1 MGNRDVS
8 IVFKANDKLSE
19 SVKGMRGSVNGLRAD
34 VESFKKLKDETFD
47 KEARIQLDINDAKK
61 KLNDFNK
68 EALKGSKEA
77 KDAYVEQYKALKRLE
92 DEKKSLTK
100 EVKKLTAED
109 DKFLDNS
116 KKKSD
121 ALAKQQKE
129 MENLRKENER
139 LLKLQQEAATAEKEL
154 SNARSRNS
162 NANAG
167 LGMGSAAGMMKSLAK
182 AGLGSMLGGA
192 VGDLLGNMTSS
203 AFGSTIGGAVGSIG
217 GNALSG
223 AAMGSIAGP
232 IGTAVGAAV
241 GGLTGAIKSL
251 SDHQNQ
257 MDGLYRQEV
266 QSLYN
271 DSITD
276 MENRIS
282 IGSSIAAE
290 REMYQ
295 RGFETTLGK
304 EAGDKLYADIKEFGD
319 KTAYD
324 TTAMLGKG
332 KEMLAYGI
340 EGKNVMELMGI
351 IGDIAGGNTNNF
363 SGLSYAISQSLAAGK
378 LNAQDKNQMVNYGLN
393 PLEFVAK
400 DQGISVAEATKLMS
414 DGKITADMLM
424 DAMRLAVSEGE
435 RFFNGTNALS
445 DTYEAMSGQL
455 ESAWNNLEAAAGEKY
470 NAVRKDGM
478 TKEIETLTGENADK
492 MKKAYEMVGAYEAE
506 MENRHQQ
513 NIINSMENA
522 AKLIEEQGLTGIE
535 AEKVMWEAK
544 TQAEIDYKNS
554 EEYQKK
560 LQAEKSLVANIQ
572 SSLTES
578 GEYVKFGQAMA
589 DQFSK
594 GWQSG
599 RLSNAASDVRAQISK
614 EGVSGYINSIFA
626 NAYKGTPGGV
636 SSSRKHA
643 AGLKRVP
650 YDGYVAEL
658 HEGESV
664 LTRVEADKRSGG
676 SVTIA
681 KLADQIVVREE
692 ADIDKIARALV
703 RNMQNMRESFVGA

>member
-8 IVFKANDKLSE
+8 VVFKASDRLSDSLHQMRKGVRGLE
-19 SVKGMRGSVNGLRAD
+19 SD
-34 VESFKKLKDETFD
+34 VEHYKKVQQQVFQEKAQV
-47 KEARIQLDINDAKK
+47 KLDITQAKQSMK
-61 KLNDFNK
+61 ELEKAVRSGSDGAREAFLAQQTKLESLNNEYK
-68 EALKGSKEA
+68 RLTKLQSEALKSESLNNEYKEKIKQRREA
-77 KDAYVEQYKALKRLE
+77 LESLNNEYKEQVKLQ
-92 DEKKSLTK
+92 K
-100 EVKKLTAED
+100 EV
-109 DKFLDNS
+109 
-116 KKKSD
+116 
-121 ALAKQQKE
+121 
-129 MENLRKENER
+129 LRG
-139 LLKLQQEAATAEKEL
+139 EKEFQTTM
-154 SNARSRNS
+154 SRNS

-167 LGMGSAAGMMKSLAK
+167 AGLSGAAGMMKSLAK

-192 VGDLLGNMTSS
+192 VGDLMGGMATS
-203 AFGSTIGGAVGSIG
+203 AFGSTVGGAIGSIG

-223 AAMGSIAGP
+223 AAIGSIAGP

-241 GGLTGAIKSL
+241 GGLTGAIQAL
-251 SDHQNQ
+251 NN
-257 MDGLYRQEV
+257 RQQQKDDIFRNEV

-271 DSITD
+271 TTTAEMQDK
-276 MENRIS
+276 IS
-282 IGSSIAAE
+282 NGSAYAAE
-290 REMYQ
+290 RENYKRNYASMTDD
-295 RGFETTLGK
+295 ETGK
-304 EAGDKLYADIKEFGD
+304 KLYESIMKYGD
-319 KTAYD
+319 TTPYD
-324 TTAMLGKG
+324 TSVMLGKVM
-332 KEMLAYGI
+332 EMLSYGI
-340 EGKNVMELMGI
+340 DKKNVPEFMDI
-351 IGDIAGGNTNNF
+351 IGNIAMGDANKF
-363 SGLSYAISQSLAAGK
+363 SGLSYAISQSMAAGK
-378 LNAQDKNQMVNYGLN
+378 LNAQDKNQMVGYGFN

-400 DQGISVAEATKLMS
+400 NQGVSIAEATKMMS
-414 DGKITADMLM
+414 DGKITSDMLVE
-424 DAMRLAVSEGE
+424 ALRTATSEGE
-435 RFFNGTNALS
+435 RYHDAVNAMS
-445 DTYEAMSGQL
+445 DTFSGLQGQL
-455 ESAWNNLEAAAGEKY
+455 ESAKKNIEIAMGEGYNEA
-470 NAVRKDGM
+470 RKKGM
-478 TKEIETLTGENADK
+478 EKEIEAYNGDLGEK
-492 MKKAYEMVGAYEAE
+492 MKNAYSMVGAYEAE
-506 MENRHQQ
+506 MENQYQQ
-513 NIINSMENA
+513 SIINAMQDA
-522 AKLIEEQGLTGIE
+522 TKRIEEEGLTGIE

-589 DQFSK
+589 EQFSK

-599 RLSNAASDVRAQISK
+599 RLSNATSDVRAQISK

-658 HEGESV
+658 HEGERV

>member
-8 IVFKANDKLSE
+8 VVFKASDKLSD
-19 SVKGMRGSVNGLRAD
+19 SLRQMRQGVKSLETD
-34 VESFKKLKDETFD
+34 VEHYKKLQQQVFQEKAQV
-47 KEARIQLDINDAKK
+47 KLDITQAKQSMK
-61 KLNDFNK
+61 ELEKAVRSGSDGAREAFLAQQTKLESLNNEYK
-68 EALKGSKEA
+68 RLTKLQSEALKSESLNNEYKEKIKQRREA
-77 KDAYVEQYKALKRLE
+77 LESLNNEYKEQVKLQ
-92 DEKKSLTK
+92 K
-100 EVKKLTAED
+100 EV
-109 DKFLDNS
+109 
-116 KKKSD
+116 
-121 ALAKQQKE
+121 
-129 MENLRKENER
+129 LRG
-139 LLKLQQEAATAEKEL
+139 EKEFQTTM
-154 SNARSRNS
+154 SRNS

-167 LGMGSAAGMMKSLAK
+167 AGLSGAAGMMKSLAK

-192 VGDLLGNMTSS
+192 VGDLMGGMATS
-203 AFGSTIGGAVGSIG
+203 AFGSTVGGAIGSIG

-241 GGLTGAIKSL
+241 GGLTGAIQAL
-251 SDHQNQ
+251 NN
-257 MDGLYRQEV
+257 RQQQADDLFRNEV

-271 DSITD
+271 TTTAEMQDK
-276 MENRIS
+276 IS
-282 IGSSIAAE
+282 NGSAYAAE
-290 REMYQ
+290 RENYKRNYASMTDD
-295 RGFETTLGK
+295 ETGK
-304 EAGDKLYADIKEFGD
+304 KLYESIMKYGD
-319 KTAYD
+319 TTPYD
-324 TTAMLGKG
+324 TSVMLGKG
-332 KEMLAYGI
+332 MEMLSYGI
-340 EGKNVMELMGI
+340 DKKNVPEFMDI
-351 IGDIAGGNTNNF
+351 IGNIAMGDANKF
-363 SGLSYAISQSLAAGK
+363 SGLSYAISQSMAAGK
-378 LNAQDKNQMVNYGLN
+378 LNAQDRNQMVGYGFN
-393 PLEFVAK
+393 PLEYVAK
-400 DQGISVAEATKLMS
+400 NKGISIAEASELMS
-414 DGKITADMLM
+414 DGKITSDMLVE
-424 DAMRLAVSEGE
+424 ALRTATSEGE
-435 RFFNGTNALS
+435 RYHDAVNAMS
-445 DTYEAMSGQL
+445 DTFSGLQGQL
-455 ESAWNNLEAAAGEKY
+455 ESAKKNIEIAMGEGYNEA
-470 NAVRKDGM
+470 RKKGM
-478 TKEIETLTGENADK
+478 EKEIEAYNGDLGEK
-492 MKKAYEMVGAYEAE
+492 MKNAYSMVGAYEAE
-506 MENRHQQ
+506 MENQYQQ
-513 NIINSMENA
+513 SIINAMQDA
-522 AKLIEEQGLTGIE
+522 TKRIEEEGLTGIE

-589 DQFSK
+589 EQFSK

-658 HEGESV
+658 HEGERV

>member
-8 IVFKANDKLSE
+8 IVFKASDKLSDSLRQMRRGVKSLE
-19 SVKGMRGSVNGLRAD
+19 SD
-34 VESFKKLKDETFD
+34 VEH
-47 KEARIQLDINDAKK
+47 
-61 KLNDFNK
+61 
-68 EALKGSKEA
+68 
-77 KDAYVEQYKALKRLE
+77 YK
-92 DEKKSLTK
+92 
-100 EVKKLTAED
+100 
-109 DKFLDNS
+109 
-116 KKKSD
+116 
-121 ALAKQQKE
+121 
-129 MENLRKENER
+129 
-139 LLKLQQEAATAEKEL
+139 KLQQQVFQEKAQVKLDITQAKQNMKELEKAVRNGSEGARDAFLEQQTALESLNDEYKRLSNLQSEVLRGEKEIQTTM
-154 SNARSRNS
+154 SRNS

-167 LGMGSAAGMMKSLAK
+167 SGVGAGLIGAAGMMKSLAK

-192 VGDLLGNMTSS
+192 VGDLMGGMATS
-203 AFGSTIGGAVGSIG
+203 AFGSTVGGAIGSIG

-232 IGTAVGAAV
+232 IGAAVGAAV

-282 IGSSIAAE
+282 NGSSIAAE

-324 TTAMLGKG
+324 TTTMLGKG

-455 ESAWNNLEAAAGEKY
+455 ESAWNNLEVAAGEKY

-599 RLSNAASDVRAQISK
+599 RLSNATSDVRAKIN
-614 EGVSGYINSIFA
+614 ENGVTGFINSIFE
-626 NAYKGTPGGV
+626 NSYNGTPGNYYGPPKPKR
-636 SSSRKHA
+636 SNA

-650 YDGYVAEL
+650 YDGYITEL
-658 HEGESV
+658 HEGERV
-664 LTRVEADKRSGG
+664 LTRVEADKEGGG

>member
-8 IVFKANDKLSE
+8 IVFKASDKLSD
-19 SVKGMRGSVNGLRAD
+19 SLRQMRKGVKSLETD
-34 VESFKKLKDETFD
+34 VEH
-47 KEARIQLDINDAKK
+47 
-61 KLNDFNK
+61 
-68 EALKGSKEA
+68 
-77 KDAYVEQYKALKRLE
+77 YK
-92 DEKKSLTK
+92 
-100 EVKKLTAED
+100 
-109 DKFLDNS
+109 
-116 KKKSD
+116 
-121 ALAKQQKE
+121 
-129 MENLRKENER
+129 
-139 LLKLQQEAATAEKEL
+139 KLQQRVFEEKAQVKLDITQAKQNMKELEKAVRNGSEGARDAFLDQQTALESLNDEYKRLSNLQSEVLRGEKEIQTTM
-154 SNARSRNS
+154 SRNS

-167 LGMGSAAGMMKSLAK
+167 SGVGAGLIGAAGMMKSLAK

-192 VGDLLGNMTSS
+192 AGDLLGNMTSS

-232 IGTAVGAAV
+232 IGTAVGTAV
-241 GGLTGAIKSL
+241 GGLTGAIQALNNKQQQADDL
-251 SDHQNQ
+251 FRN
-257 MDGLYRQEV
+257 EV

-271 DSITD
+271 TTTAEMQDK
-276 MENRIS
+276 IS
-282 IGSSIAAE
+282 NGSAYAAE
-290 REMYQ
+290 RENYKRNYASMTDD
-295 RGFETTLGK
+295 ETGK
-304 EAGDKLYADIKEFGD
+304 KLYESIMKYGD
-319 KTAYD
+319 TTPYD
-324 TTAMLGKG
+324 TSVMLGKG
-332 KEMLAYGI
+332 MEMLSYGI
-340 EGKNVMELMGI
+340 DKKNVPEFMDI
-351 IGDIAGGNTNNF
+351 IGNIAMGDANKF
-363 SGLSYAISQSLAAGK
+363 SGLSYAISQSMAAGK
-378 LNAQDKNQMVNYGLN
+378 LNAQDKNQMVGYGFN

-400 DQGISVAEATKLMS
+400 NQGVSIAEATKMMS
-414 DGKITADMLM
+414 DGKITSDMLVE
-424 DAMRLAVSEGE
+424 ALRTATSEGE
-435 RFFNGTNALS
+435 RYHDAVNAMS
-445 DTYEAMSGQL
+445 DTFSGLQGQL
-455 ESAWNNLEAAAGEKY
+455 ESAKKNIEIAMGEGYNEA
-470 NAVRKDGM
+470 RKKGM
-478 TKEIETLTGENADK
+478 EKEIEAYNGDLGEK
-492 MKKAYEMVGAYEAE
+492 MKNAYSMVGAYEAE
-506 MENRHQQ
+506 MENQYQQ
-513 NIINSMENA
+513 SIINAMQDA
-522 AKLIEEQGLTGIE
+522 TKRIEEEGLTGIE

-599 RLSNAASDVRAQISK
+599 RLSNATSDVRAQISK

-664 LTRVEADKRSGG
+664 LTRVEADKEGGG

>member
-8 IVFKANDKLSE
+8 VVFKASDKLSD
-19 SVKGMRGSVNGLRAD
+19 SLRQMRQGVKSLETD
-34 VESFKKLKDETFD
+34 VEH
-47 KEARIQLDINDAKK
+47 
-61 KLNDFNK
+61 
-68 EALKGSKEA
+68 
-77 KDAYVEQYKALKRLE
+77 YK
-92 DEKKSLTK
+92 
-100 EVKKLTAED
+100 
-109 DKFLDNS
+109 
-116 KKKSD
+116 
-121 ALAKQQKE
+121 
-129 MENLRKENER
+129 
-139 LLKLQQEAATAEKEL
+139 KLQQQVFQEKAQVKLDITQAKQNMKELEKAVRNGSEGARDAFLEQQTALESLNDEYKRLSNLQSEVLRGEKEIQTTM
-154 SNARSRNS
+154 SRNS

-167 LGMGSAAGMMKSLAK
+167 SGVGAGLMGAAGMMKSLAK

-192 VGDLLGNMTSS
+192 VGDLMGGMATS
-203 AFGSTIGGAVGSIG
+203 AFGSTVGGAIGSIG

-241 GGLTGAIKSL
+241 GGLTGAIQALNNKQQQADDL
-251 SDHQNQ
+251 FRN
-257 MDGLYRQEV
+257 EV

-271 DSITD
+271 TTTAEMQDK
-276 MENRIS
+276 IS
-282 IGSSIAAE
+282 NGSAYAAE
-290 REMYQ
+290 RENYKRNYASMTDD
-295 RGFETTLGK
+295 ETGK
-304 EAGDKLYADIKEFGD
+304 KLYESIMKHGD
-319 KTAYD
+319 TTPYD
-324 TTAMLGKG
+324 TSVMLGKG
-332 KEMLAYGI
+332 MEMLSYGI
-340 EGKNVMELMGI
+340 DKKNVPEFMDI
-351 IGDIAGGNTNNF
+351 IGNIAMGDANKF
-363 SGLSYAISQSLAAGK
+363 SGLSYAISQSMAAGK
-378 LNAQDKNQMVNYGLN
+378 LNAQDKNQMVGYGFN
-393 PLEFVAK
+393 PLEYVAK
-400 DQGISVAEATKLMS
+400 NKGISIAEASELMS
-414 DGKITADMLM
+414 DGKITSDMLVE
-424 DAMRLAVSEGE
+424 ALRTATSEGE
-435 RFFNGTNALS
+435 RYHDAVNAMS
-445 DTYEAMSGQL
+445 DTFSGLQGQL
-455 ESAWNNLEAAAGEKY
+455 ESAKKNIEIAMGEGYNEA
-470 NAVRKDGM
+470 RKKGM
-478 TKEIETLTGENADK
+478 GKEIEAYNGDLGEK
-492 MKKAYEMVGAYEAE
+492 MKNAYSMVGAYEAE
-506 MENRHQQ
+506 MENQYQQ
-513 NIINSMENA
+513 SIINAMQDA
-522 AKLIEEQGLTGIE
+522 TKRIDEEGLTGIE

-599 RLSNAASDVRAQISK
+599 RLSNATSDVRAQISK

>member
-8 IVFKANDKLSE
+8 VVFKASDKLSD
-19 SVKGMRGSVNGLRAD
+19 SLRQMRKGVKSLETD
-34 VESFKKLKDETFD
+34 VEH
-47 KEARIQLDINDAKK
+47 
-61 KLNDFNK
+61 
-68 EALKGSKEA
+68 
-77 KDAYVEQYKALKRLE
+77 YK
-92 DEKKSLTK
+92 
-100 EVKKLTAED
+100 
-109 DKFLDNS
+109 
-116 KKKSD
+116 
-121 ALAKQQKE
+121 
-129 MENLRKENER
+129 
-139 LLKLQQEAATAEKEL
+139 KLQQQVFQEKAQVKLDITQAKQNMKELEKAVRNGSEGARDAFLEQQTALESLNDEYKRLSNLQSEVLRGEKEIQTTM
-154 SNARSRNS
+154 SRNS

-167 LGMGSAAGMMKSLAK
+167 SGVGAGLMGAAGMMKSLAK

-192 VGDLLGNMTSS
+192 VGDLMGGMATS
-203 AFGSTIGGAVGSIG
+203 AFGSTVGGAIGSIG

-241 GGLTGAIKSL
+241 GGLTGAIQALNNKQQQADDL
-251 SDHQNQ
+251 FRN
-257 MDGLYRQEV
+257 EV

-271 DSITD
+271 TTTAEMQDK
-276 MENRIS
+276 IS
-282 IGSSIAAE
+282 NGSAYAAE
-290 REMYQ
+290 RENYKRNYASMTDD
-295 RGFETTLGK
+295 ETGK
-304 EAGDKLYADIKEFGD
+304 KLYESIMKYGD
-319 KTAYD
+319 TTPYD
-324 TTAMLGKG
+324 TSVMLGKG
-332 KEMLAYGI
+332 MEMLSYGI
-340 EGKNVMELMGI
+340 DKKNVPEFMDIISNIAMG
-351 IGDIAGGNTNNF
+351 DANKF
-363 SGLSYAISQSLAAGK
+363 SGLSYAISQSMAAGK
-378 LNAQDKNQMVNYGLN
+378 LNAQDKNQMVGYGFN
-393 PLEFVAK
+393 PLEYVAK
-400 DQGISVAEATKLMS
+400 NKGISIAEASELMS
-414 DGKITADMLM
+414 DGKITSDMLVE
-424 DAMRLAVSEGE
+424 ALRTATSEGE
-435 RFFNGTNALS
+435 RYHDAVNAMS
-445 DTYEAMSGQL
+445 DTFSGLQGQL
-455 ESAWNNLEAAAGEKY
+455 ESAKKNIEIAMGEGYNEA
-470 NAVRKDGM
+470 RKKGM
-478 TKEIETLTGENADK
+478 GKEIEAYNGDLGEK
-492 MKKAYEMVGAYEAE
+492 MKNAYSMVGAYEAE
-506 MENRHQQ
+506 MENQYQQ
-513 NIINSMENA
+513 SIINAMQDA
-522 AKLIEEQGLTGIE
+522 TKRIEEEGLTGIE

-599 RLSNAASDVRAQISK
+599 RLSNATSDVRAQISK

>member
-8 IVFKANDKLSE
+8 IVFKASDKLSD
-19 SVKGMRGSVNGLRAD
+19 SLRQMRKGVKSLETD
-34 VESFKKLKDETFD
+34 VEH
-47 KEARIQLDINDAKK
+47 
-61 KLNDFNK
+61 
-68 EALKGSKEA
+68 
-77 KDAYVEQYKALKRLE
+77 YK
-92 DEKKSLTK
+92 
-100 EVKKLTAED
+100 
-109 DKFLDNS
+109 
-116 KKKSD
+116 
-121 ALAKQQKE
+121 
-129 MENLRKENER
+129 
-139 LLKLQQEAATAEKEL
+139 KLQQRVFEEKAQVKLDITQAKQNMKELEKAVRNGSEGARDAFLEQQTALESLNDEYKRLSNLQSEVLRGEKEIQTTM
-154 SNARSRNS
+154 SRNS

-167 LGMGSAAGMMKSLAK
+167 SGVGAGLIGAAGMMKSLAK

-192 VGDLLGNMTSS
+192 AGDLLGNMTSS

-232 IGTAVGAAV
+232 IGSAGATAV
-241 GGLTGAIKSL
+241 GGLTGAIQALNNKQQQADDL
-251 SDHQNQ
+251 FRN
-257 MDGLYRQEV
+257 EV

-271 DSITD
+271 TTTAEMQDK
-276 MENRIS
+276 IS
-282 IGSSIAAE
+282 NGSAYAAE
-290 REMYQ
+290 RENYKRNYASMTDD
-295 RGFETTLGK
+295 ETGK
-304 EAGDKLYADIKEFGD
+304 KLYESIMKYGD
-319 KTAYD
+319 TTPYD
-324 TTAMLGKG
+324 TSVMLGKG
-332 KEMLAYGI
+332 MEMLSYGI
-340 EGKNVMELMGI
+340 DKKNVPEFMDI
-351 IGDIAGGNTNNF
+351 IGNIAMGDANKF
-363 SGLSYAISQSLAAGK
+363 SGLSYAISQSMAAGK
-378 LNAQDKNQMVNYGLN
+378 LNAQDKNQMVGYGFN

-400 DQGISVAEATKLMS
+400 NQGVSIAEATKMMS
-414 DGKITADMLM
+414 DGKITSDMLVE
-424 DAMRLAVSEGE
+424 ALRTATSEGE
-435 RFFNGTNALS
+435 RYHDAVNAMS
-445 DTYEAMSGQL
+445 DTFSGLQGQL
-455 ESAWNNLEAAAGEKY
+455 ESAKKNIEIAMGEGYNEA
-470 NAVRKDGM
+470 RKKGM
-478 TKEIETLTGENADK
+478 EKEIEAYNGDLGEK
-492 MKKAYEMVGAYEAE
+492 MKNAYSMVGAYEAE
-506 MENRHQQ
+506 MENQYQQ
-513 NIINSMENA
+513 SIINAMQDA
-522 AKLIEEQGLTGIE
+522 TKRIEEEGLTGIE

-599 RLSNAASDVRAQISK
+599 RLSNATSDVRAQISK

-664 LTRVEADKRSGG
+664 LSRVEADKEGGG

>member
-8 IVFKANDKLSE
+8 VVFKASDRLSDSLHQMRKGVRGLE
-19 SVKGMRGSVNGLRAD
+19 SD
-34 VESFKKLKDETFD
+34 VEHYKKVQQQVFQEKAQV
-47 KEARIQLDINDAKK
+47 KLDITQAKQSMK
-61 KLNDFNK
+61 ELEKAVRSGSDGAREAFLAQQTKLESLNNEYK
-68 EALKGSKEA
+68 RLTKLQSEALKSESLNNEYKEKIKQRREA
-77 KDAYVEQYKALKRLE
+77 LESLNNEYKEQVKLQ
-92 DEKKSLTK
+92 K
-100 EVKKLTAED
+100 EV
-109 DKFLDNS
+109 
-116 KKKSD
+116 
-121 ALAKQQKE
+121 
-129 MENLRKENER
+129 LRG
-139 LLKLQQEAATAEKEL
+139 EKEFQTTM
-154 SNARSRNS
+154 SRNS

-167 LGMGSAAGMMKSLAK
+167 AGLSGAAGMMKSLAK

-192 VGDLLGNMTSS
+192 VGDLMGGMATS
-203 AFGSTIGGAVGSIG
+203 AFGSTVGGAIGSIG

-241 GGLTGAIKSL
+241 GGLTGAIQAL
-251 SDHQNQ
+251 NN
-257 MDGLYRQEV
+257 RQQQADDLFRNEV

-271 DSITD
+271 TTTAEMQDK
-276 MENRIS
+276 IS
-282 IGSSIAAE
+282 NGSAYAAE
-290 REMYQ
+290 RENYKRNYASMTDD
-295 RGFETTLGK
+295 EMGK
-304 EAGDKLYADIKEFGD
+304 KLYESIMKYGD
-319 KTAYD
+319 TTPYD
-324 TTAMLGKG
+324 TSVMLGKG
-332 KEMLAYGI
+332 MEMLSYGI
-340 EGKNVMELMGI
+340 DKKNVPEFMDI
-351 IGDIAGGNTNNF
+351 IGNIAMGDANKF
-363 SGLSYAISQSLAAGK
+363 SGLSYAISQSMAAGK
-378 LNAQDKNQMVNYGLN
+378 LNAQDKNQMVGYGFN

-400 DQGISVAEATKLMS
+400 NQGVSIAEATKMMS
-414 DGKITADMLM
+414 DGKITSDMLVE
-424 DAMRLAVSEGE
+424 ALRTATSEGE
-435 RFFNGTNALS
+435 RYHDAVNAMS
-445 DTYEAMSGQL
+445 DTFSGLQGQL
-455 ESAWNNLEAAAGEKY
+455 ESAKKNIEIAMGEGYNEA
-470 NAVRKDGM
+470 RKKGM
-478 TKEIETLTGENADK
+478 EKEIEAYNGDLGEK
-492 MKKAYEMVGAYEAE
+492 MKNAYSMVGAYEAE
-506 MENRHQQ
+506 MENQYQQ
-513 NIINSMENA
+513 SIINAMQDA
-522 AKLIEEQGLTGIE
+522 TKRIEEEGLTGIE

-572 SSLTES
+572 SSLSES
-578 GEYVKFGQAMA
+578 GEYLKFGQAMA
-589 DQFSK
+589 EQFSK

-599 RLSNAASDVRAQISK
+599 RLSTAVSDVRAQISK

>member
-8 IVFKANDKLSE
+8 VVFKASDKLSDSLRQMRRGVKSLE
-19 SVKGMRGSVNGLRAD
+19 SD
-34 VESFKKLKDETFD
+34 VEH
-47 KEARIQLDINDAKK
+47 
-61 KLNDFNK
+61 
-68 EALKGSKEA
+68 
-77 KDAYVEQYKALKRLE
+77 YK
-92 DEKKSLTK
+92 
-100 EVKKLTAED
+100 
-109 DKFLDNS
+109 
-116 KKKSD
+116 
-121 ALAKQQKE
+121 
-129 MENLRKENER
+129 
-139 LLKLQQEAATAEKEL
+139 KLQQQVFQEKAQVKLDITQAKQNMKELEKAVRNGSEGARDAFLEQQTALESLNDEYKRLSNLQSEVLRGEKEIQTTM
-154 SNARSRNS
+154 SRNS

-167 LGMGSAAGMMKSLAK
+167 SGVGAGLIGAAGMMKSLAK

-192 VGDLLGNMTSS
+192 AGDLLGNMTSS

-241 GGLTGAIKSL
+241 GGLTGAIQAL
-251 SDHQNQ
+251 NN
-257 MDGLYRQEV
+257 RQQQADDLFRNEV

-271 DSITD
+271 TTTAEMQDK
-276 MENRIS
+276 IS
-282 IGSSIAAE
+282 NGSAYAAE
-290 REMYQ
+290 RENYKRNYASMTDD
-295 RGFETTLGK
+295 ETGK
-304 EAGDKLYADIKEFGD
+304 KLYESIMKYGD
-319 KTAYD
+319 TTPYD
-324 TTAMLGKG
+324 TSVMLGKG
-332 KEMLAYGI
+332 MEMLSYGI
-340 EGKNVMELMGI
+340 DKKNVLEFMDI
-351 IGDIAGGNTNNF
+351 IGNIAMGDANKF
-363 SGLSYAISQSLAAGK
+363 SGLSYAISQSMAAGK
-378 LNAQDKNQMVNYGLN
+378 LNAQDKNQMVGYGFN
-393 PLEFVAK
+393 PLEYVAK
-400 DQGISVAEATKLMS
+400 NKGISIAEASELMS
-414 DGKITADMLM
+414 DGKITSDMLVE
-424 DAMRLAVSEGE
+424 ALRTATSEGE
-435 RFFNGTNALS
+435 RYHDAVNAMS
-445 DTYEAMSGQL
+445 DTFSGLQGQL
-455 ESAWNNLEAAAGEKY
+455 ESAKKNIEIAMGEGYNEA
-470 NAVRKDGM
+470 RKKGM
-478 TKEIETLTGENADK
+478 EKEIEAYNGDLGEK
-492 MKKAYEMVGAYEAE
+492 MKNAYSMVGAYEAE
-506 MENRHQQ
+506 MENQYQQ
-513 NIINSMENA
+513 SIINAMQDA
-522 AKLIEEQGLTGIE
+522 TKRIEEEGLTGIE

-658 HEGESV
+658 HEGERV

>member
-8 IVFKANDKLSE
+8 IVFKASDKLSD
-19 SVKGMRGSVNGLRAD
+19 SLRQMRKGVKSLETD
-34 VESFKKLKDETFD
+34 VEH
-47 KEARIQLDINDAKK
+47 
-61 KLNDFNK
+61 
-68 EALKGSKEA
+68 
-77 KDAYVEQYKALKRLE
+77 YK
-92 DEKKSLTK
+92 
-100 EVKKLTAED
+100 
-109 DKFLDNS
+109 
-116 KKKSD
+116 
-121 ALAKQQKE
+121 
-129 MENLRKENER
+129 
-139 LLKLQQEAATAEKEL
+139 KLQQRVFEEKAQVKLDITQAKQNMKELEKAVRNGSEGARDAFLEQQTALESLNDEYKRLSNLQSEVLHGEKEIQTTM
-154 SNARSRNS
+154 SRNS

-167 LGMGSAAGMMKSLAK
+167 SGVGAGLIGAAGMMKSLAK

-192 VGDLLGNMTSS
+192 AGDLLGNMTSS

-232 IGTAVGAAV
+232 IGTAVGTAV
-241 GGLTGAIKSL
+241 GGLTGAIQALNNKQQQADDL
-251 SDHQNQ
+251 FRN
-257 MDGLYRQEV
+257 EV

-271 DSITD
+271 TTTAEMQDK
-276 MENRIS
+276 IS
-282 IGSSIAAE
+282 NGSAYAAE
-290 REMYQ
+290 RENYKRNYASMTDD
-295 RGFETTLGK
+295 ETGK
-304 EAGDKLYADIKEFGD
+304 KLYESIMKYGD
-319 KTAYD
+319 TTPYD
-324 TTAMLGKG
+324 TSVMLGKG
-332 KEMLAYGI
+332 MEMLSYGI
-340 EGKNVMELMGI
+340 DKKNVPEFMDI
-351 IGDIAGGNTNNF
+351 IGNIAMGDANKF
-363 SGLSYAISQSLAAGK
+363 SGLSYAISQSMAAGK
-378 LNAQDKNQMVNYGLN
+378 LNAQDKNQMVGYGFN

-400 DQGISVAEATKLMS
+400 NQGVSIAEATKMMS
-414 DGKITADMLM
+414 DGKITSDMLVE
-424 DAMRLAVSEGE
+424 ALRTATSEGE
-435 RFFNGTNALS
+435 RYHDAVNAMS
-445 DTYEAMSGQL
+445 DTFSGLQGQL
-455 ESAWNNLEAAAGEKY
+455 ESAKKNIEIAMGEGYNEA
-470 NAVRKDGM
+470 RKKGM
-478 TKEIETLTGENADK
+478 EKEIEAYNGDLGEK
-492 MKKAYEMVGAYEAE
+492 MKNAYSMVGAYEAE
-506 MENRHQQ
+506 MENQYQQ
-513 NIINSMENA
+513 SIINAMQDA
-522 AKLIEEQGLTGIE
+522 TKRIEEEGLTGIE

-599 RLSNAASDVRAQISK
+599 RLSNATSDVRAQISK

-664 LTRVEADKRSGG
+664 LTRVEADKEGGG

>member
-8 IVFKANDKLSE
+8 IVFKASDKLSD
-19 SVKGMRGSVNGLRAD
+19 SLRQMRKGVKSLETD
-34 VESFKKLKDETFD
+34 VEH
-47 KEARIQLDINDAKK
+47 
-61 KLNDFNK
+61 
-68 EALKGSKEA
+68 
-77 KDAYVEQYKALKRLE
+77 YK
-92 DEKKSLTK
+92 
-100 EVKKLTAED
+100 
-109 DKFLDNS
+109 
-116 KKKSD
+116 
-121 ALAKQQKE
+121 
-129 MENLRKENER
+129 
-139 LLKLQQEAATAEKEL
+139 KLQQRVFEEKAQVKLDITQAKQNMKELEKAVRNGSEGARDAFLEQQTALESLNDEYKRLSNLQSEVLRGEKEIQTTM
-154 SNARSRNS
+154 SRNS

-167 LGMGSAAGMMKSLAK
+167 SGVGAGLIGAAGMMKSLAK

-192 VGDLLGNMTSS
+192 AGDLLGNMTSS

-232 IGTAVGAAV
+232 IGTAVG
-241 GGLTGAIKSL
+241 GLTGAIQALNNKQQQADDL
-251 SDHQNQ
+251 FRN
-257 MDGLYRQEV
+257 EV

-271 DSITD
+271 TTTAEMQDK
-276 MENRIS
+276 IS
-282 IGSSIAAE
+282 NGSAYAAE
-290 REMYQ
+290 RENYKRNYASMTDD
-295 RGFETTLGK
+295 ETGK
-304 EAGDKLYADIKEFGD
+304 KLYESIMKYGD
-319 KTAYD
+319 TTPYD
-324 TTAMLGKG
+324 TSVMLGKG
-332 KEMLAYGI
+332 MEMLSYGI
-340 EGKNVMELMGI
+340 DKKNVPEFMDI
-351 IGDIAGGNTNNF
+351 IGNIAMGDANKF
-363 SGLSYAISQSLAAGK
+363 SGLSYAISQSMAAGK
-378 LNAQDKNQMVNYGLN
+378 LNAQDKNQMVGYGFN

-400 DQGISVAEATKLMS
+400 NQGVSIAEATKMMS
-414 DGKITADMLM
+414 DGKITSDMLVE
-424 DAMRLAVSEGE
+424 ALRTATSEGE
-435 RFFNGTNALS
+435 RYHDAVNAMS
-445 DTYEAMSGQL
+445 DTFSGLQGQL
-455 ESAWNNLEAAAGEKY
+455 ESAKKNIEIAMGEGYNEA
-470 NAVRKDGM
+470 RKKGM
-478 TKEIETLTGENADK
+478 EKEIEAYNGDLGEK
-492 MKKAYEMVGAYEAE
+492 MKNAYSMVGAYEAE
-506 MENRHQQ
+506 MENQYQQ
-513 NIINSMENA
+513 SIINAMQDA
-522 AKLIEEQGLTGIE
+522 TKRIEEEGLTGIE

-599 RLSNAASDVRAQISK
+599 RLSNATSDVRAQISK

-664 LTRVEADKRSGG
+664 LTRVEADKEGGG

>member
-8 IVFKANDKLSE
+8 VVFKASDKLSD
-19 SVKGMRGSVNGLRAD
+19 SLRQMRQGVKSLETD
-34 VESFKKLKDETFD
+34 VEH
-47 KEARIQLDINDAKK
+47 
-61 KLNDFNK
+61 
-68 EALKGSKEA
+68 
-77 KDAYVEQYKALKRLE
+77 YK
-92 DEKKSLTK
+92 
-100 EVKKLTAED
+100 
-109 DKFLDNS
+109 
-116 KKKSD
+116 
-121 ALAKQQKE
+121 
-129 MENLRKENER
+129 
-139 LLKLQQEAATAEKEL
+139 KLQQQVFQEKAQVKLDITQAKQNMKELEKAVRNGSEGARDAFLEQQTALESLNDEYKRLSNLQSEVLRGEKEIQTTM
-154 SNARSRNS
+154 SRNS

-167 LGMGSAAGMMKSLAK
+167 SGVGAGLIGAAGMMKSLAK

-192 VGDLLGNMTSS
+192 AGDLLGNMTSS

-241 GGLTGAIKSL
+241 GGLTGAIQAL
-251 SDHQNQ
+251 NN
-257 MDGLYRQEV
+257 RQQQADDLFRNEV

-271 DSITD
+271 TTTAEMQDK
-276 MENRIS
+276 IS
-282 IGSSIAAE
+282 NGSAYAAE
-290 REMYQ
+290 RENYKRNYASMTDD
-295 RGFETTLGK
+295 ETGK
-304 EAGDKLYADIKEFGD
+304 KLYESIMKYGD
-319 KTAYD
+319 TTPYD
-324 TTAMLGKG
+324 TSVMLGKG
-332 KEMLAYGI
+332 MEMLSYGI
-340 EGKNVMELMGI
+340 DKKNVLEFMDI
-351 IGDIAGGNTNNF
+351 IGNIAMGDANKF
-363 SGLSYAISQSLAAGK
+363 SGLSYAISQSMAAGK
-378 LNAQDKNQMVNYGLN
+378 LNAQDKNQMVGYGFN
-393 PLEFVAK
+393 PLEYVAK
-400 DQGISVAEATKLMS
+400 NKGISIAEASELMS
-414 DGKITADMLM
+414 DGKITSDMLVE
-424 DAMRLAVSEGE
+424 ALRTATSEGE
-435 RFFNGTNALS
+435 RYHDAVNAMS
-445 DTYEAMSGQL
+445 DTFSGLQGQL
-455 ESAWNNLEAAAGEKY
+455 ESAKKNIEIAMGEGYNEA
-470 NAVRKDGM
+470 RKKGM
-478 TKEIETLTGENADK
+478 EKEIEAYNGDLGEK
-492 MKKAYEMVGAYEAE
+492 MKNAYSMVGAYEAE
-506 MENRHQQ
+506 MENQYQQ
-513 NIINSMENA
+513 SIINAMQDA
-522 AKLIEEQGLTGIE
+522 TKRIEEEGLTGIE

-658 HEGESV
+658 HEGERV

>member
-8 IVFKANDKLSE
+8 IVFKASDKLSD
-19 SVKGMRGSVNGLRAD
+19 SLRQMRKGVKSLETD
-34 VESFKKLKDETFD
+34 VEH
-47 KEARIQLDINDAKK
+47 
-61 KLNDFNK
+61 
-68 EALKGSKEA
+68 
-77 KDAYVEQYKALKRLE
+77 YK
-92 DEKKSLTK
+92 
-100 EVKKLTAED
+100 
-109 DKFLDNS
+109 
-116 KKKSD
+116 
-121 ALAKQQKE
+121 
-129 MENLRKENER
+129 
-139 LLKLQQEAATAEKEL
+139 KLQQRVFEEKAQVKLDITQAKQNMKELEKAVRNGSEGARDAFLEQQTALESLNDEYKRLSNLQSEVLRGEKEIQTTM
-154 SNARSRNS
+154 SRNS

-167 LGMGSAAGMMKSLAK
+167 SGVGAGLIGAAGMMKSLAK

-192 VGDLLGNMTSS
+192 AGDLLGNMTSS

-232 IGTAVGAAV
+232 IGTAVGTAV
-241 GGLTGAIKSL
+241 GGLTGAIQALNNKQQQADDL
-251 SDHQNQ
+251 FRN
-257 MDGLYRQEV
+257 EV

-271 DSITD
+271 TTTAEMQDK
-276 MENRIS
+276 IS
-282 IGSSIAAE
+282 NGSAYAAE
-290 REMYQ
+290 RENYKRNYASMTDD
-295 RGFETTLGK
+295 ETGK
-304 EAGDKLYADIKEFGD
+304 KLYESIMKYGD
-319 KTAYD
+319 TTPYD
-324 TTAMLGKG
+324 TSVMLGKG
-332 KEMLAYGI
+332 MEMLSYGI
-340 EGKNVMELMGI
+340 DKKNVPEFMDI
-351 IGDIAGGNTNNF
+351 IGNIAMGDANKF
-363 SGLSYAISQSLAAGK
+363 SGLSYAISQSMAAGK
-378 LNAQDKNQMVNYGLN
+378 LNAQDKNQMVGYGFN

-400 DQGISVAEATKLMS
+400 NQGVSIAEATKMMS
-414 DGKITADMLM
+414 DGKITSDMLVE
-424 DAMRLAVSEGE
+424 ALRTATSEGE
-435 RFFNGTNALS
+435 RYHDAVNAMS
-445 DTYEAMSGQL
+445 DTFSGLQGQL
-455 ESAWNNLEAAAGEKY
+455 ESAKKNIEIAMGEGYNEA
-470 NAVRKDGM
+470 RKKGM
-478 TKEIETLTGENADK
+478 EKEIEAYNGDLGEK
-492 MKKAYEMVGAYEAE
+492 MKNAYSMVGAYEAE
-506 MENRHQQ
+506 MENQYQQ
-513 NIINSMENA
+513 SIINAMQDA
-522 AKLIEEQGLTGIE
+522 TKRIEEEGLTGIE

-599 RLSNAASDVRAQISK
+599 RLSNATSDVRAQISK

-650 YDGYVAEL
+650 YDGYITEL
-658 HEGESV
+658 HEGERV
-664 LTRVEADKRSGG
+664 LTRVEADKEGGG

>member
-8 IVFKANDKLSE
+8 IVFKASDKLSD
-19 SVKGMRGSVNGLRAD
+19 SLRQMRKGVKSLETD
-34 VESFKKLKDETFD
+34 VEH
-47 KEARIQLDINDAKK
+47 
-61 KLNDFNK
+61 
-68 EALKGSKEA
+68 
-77 KDAYVEQYKALKRLE
+77 YK
-92 DEKKSLTK
+92 
-100 EVKKLTAED
+100 
-109 DKFLDNS
+109 
-116 KKKSD
+116 
-121 ALAKQQKE
+121 
-129 MENLRKENER
+129 
-139 LLKLQQEAATAEKEL
+139 KLQQRVFEEKAQVKLDITQAKQNMKELEKAVRNGSEGARDAFLEQQTALESLNDEYKRLSNLQSEVLRGEKEIQTTM
-154 SNARSRNS
+154 SRNS

-167 LGMGSAAGMMKSLAK
+167 SGVGAGLIGAAGMMKSLAK

-192 VGDLLGNMTSS
+192 AGDLLGNMTSS

-232 IGTAVGAAV
+232 IGTAVGTAV
-241 GGLTGAIKSL
+241 GGLTGAIQALNNKQQQADDL
-251 SDHQNQ
+251 FRN
-257 MDGLYRQEV
+257 EV

-271 DSITD
+271 TTTAEMQDK
-276 MENRIS
+276 IS
-282 IGSSIAAE
+282 NGSAYAAE
-290 REMYQ
+290 RENYKRNYASMTDD
-295 RGFETTLGK
+295 ETGK
-304 EAGDKLYADIKEFGD
+304 KLYESIMKYGD
-319 KTAYD
+319 TTPYD
-324 TTAMLGKG
+324 TSVMLGKG
-332 KEMLAYGI
+332 MEMLSYGI
-340 EGKNVMELMGI
+340 DKKNVPEFMDI
-351 IGDIAGGNTNNF
+351 IGNIAMGDANKF
-363 SGLSYAISQSLAAGK
+363 SGLSYAISQSMAAGK
-378 LNAQDKNQMVNYGLN
+378 LNAQDKNQMVGYGFN

-400 DQGISVAEATKLMS
+400 NQGVSIAEATKMMS
-414 DGKITADMLM
+414 DGKITSDMLVE
-424 DAMRLAVSEGE
+424 ALRTATSEGE
-435 RFFNGTNALS
+435 RYHDAVNAMS
-445 DTYEAMSGQL
+445 DTFSGLQGQL
-455 ESAWNNLEAAAGEKY
+455 ESAKKNIEIAMGEGYNEA
-470 NAVRKDGM
+470 RKKGM
-478 TKEIETLTGENADK
+478 EKEIEAYNGDLGEK
-492 MKKAYEMVGAYEAE
+492 MKNAYSMVGAYEAE
-506 MENRHQQ
+506 MENQYQQ
-513 NIINSMENA
+513 SIINAMQDA
-522 AKLIEEQGLTGIE
+522 TKRIEEEGLTGIE

-599 RLSNAASDVRAQISK
+599 RLSNATSDVRAQISK

-664 LTRVEADKRSGG
+664 LTRVEADKEGGG

>member
-1 MGNRDVS
+1 MGNRDVNV
-8 IVFKANDKLSE
+8 VFKASDRLSDSLHQMRKGVRGLE
-19 SVKGMRGSVNGLRAD
+19 SD
-34 VESFKKLKDETFD
+34 VEHYKKVQQQVFQEKAQV
-47 KEARIQLDINDAKK
+47 KLDITQAKQSMK
-61 KLNDFNK
+61 ELEKAVRSGSDGAREAFLAQQTKLESLNNEYK
-68 EALKGSKEA
+68 RLTKLQSEALKSESLNNEYKEKIKQRREA
-77 KDAYVEQYKALKRLE
+77 LESLNNEYKEQVKLQ
-92 DEKKSLTK
+92 K
-100 EVKKLTAED
+100 EV
-109 DKFLDNS
+109 
-116 KKKSD
+116 
-121 ALAKQQKE
+121 
-129 MENLRKENER
+129 LRG
-139 LLKLQQEAATAEKEL
+139 EKEFQTTM
-154 SNARSRNS
+154 SRNS

-167 LGMGSAAGMMKSLAK
+167 AGLSGAAGMMKSLAK

-192 VGDLLGNMTSS
+192 VGDLMGGMATS
-203 AFGSTIGGAVGSIG
+203 AFGSTVGGAIGSIG

-223 AAMGSIAGP
+223 AAIGSIAGP

-241 GGLTGAIKSL
+241 GGLTGAIQAL
-251 SDHQNQ
+251 NN
-257 MDGLYRQEV
+257 RQQQADDLFRNEV

-271 DSITD
+271 TTTAEMQDK
-276 MENRIS
+276 IS
-282 IGSSIAAE
+282 NGSAYAAE
-290 REMYQ
+290 RENYKRNYASMTDD
-295 RGFETTLGK
+295 ETGK
-304 EAGDKLYADIKEFGD
+304 KLYESIMKYGD
-319 KTAYD
+319 TTPYD
-324 TTAMLGKG
+324 TSVMLGKG
-332 KEMLAYGI
+332 MEMLSYGI
-340 EGKNVMELMGI
+340 DKKNVPEFMDI
-351 IGDIAGGNTNNF
+351 IGNIAMGDANKF
-363 SGLSYAISQSLAAGK
+363 SGLSYAISQSMAAGK
-378 LNAQDKNQMVNYGLN
+378 LNAQDKNQMVGYGFN
-393 PLEFVAK
+393 PLEYVAK
-400 DQGISVAEATKLMS
+400 NKGISIAEASELMS
-414 DGKITADMLM
+414 DGKITSDMLVE
-424 DAMRLAVSEGE
+424 ALRTATSEGE
-435 RFFNGTNALS
+435 RYHDAVNAMS
-445 DTYEAMSGQL
+445 DTFSGLQGQL
-455 ESAWNNLEAAAGEKY
+455 ESAKKNIEIAMGEGYNEA
-470 NAVRKDGM
+470 RKKGM
-478 TKEIETLTGENADK
+478 EKEIEAYNGDLGEK
-492 MKKAYEMVGAYEAE
+492 MKNAYSMVGAYEAE
-506 MENRHQQ
+506 MENQYQQ
-513 NIINSMENA
+513 SIINAMQDA
-522 AKLIEEQGLTGIE
+522 TKRIEEEGLTGIE

-658 HEGESV
+658 HEGERV

>member
-8 IVFKANDKLSE
+8 IVFKASDKLSD
-19 SVKGMRGSVNGLRAD
+19 SLRQMRKGVKSLETD
-34 VESFKKLKDETFD
+34 VEH
-47 KEARIQLDINDAKK
+47 
-61 KLNDFNK
+61 
-68 EALKGSKEA
+68 
-77 KDAYVEQYKALKRLE
+77 YK
-92 DEKKSLTK
+92 
-100 EVKKLTAED
+100 
-109 DKFLDNS
+109 
-116 KKKSD
+116 
-121 ALAKQQKE
+121 
-129 MENLRKENER
+129 
-139 LLKLQQEAATAEKEL
+139 KLQQRVFEEKAQVKLDITQAKQNMKELEKAVRNGSEGARDAFLEQQTALESLNDEYKRLSNLQSEVLRGEKEIQTTM
-154 SNARSRNS
+154 SRNS

-167 LGMGSAAGMMKSLAK
+167 SGVGAGLIGAAGMMKSLAK

-192 VGDLLGNMTSS
+192 AGDLLGNMTSS

-241 GGLTGAIKSL
+241 GGLTGAIQALNNKQQQADDL
-251 SDHQNQ
+251 FRN
-257 MDGLYRQEV
+257 EV

-271 DSITD
+271 TTTAEMQDK
-276 MENRIS
+276 IS
-282 IGSSIAAE
+282 NGSAYAAE
-290 REMYQ
+290 RENYKRNYASMTDD
-295 RGFETTLGK
+295 ETGK
-304 EAGDKLYADIKEFGD
+304 KLYESIMKYGD
-319 KTAYD
+319 TTPYD
-324 TTAMLGKG
+324 TSVMLGKG
-332 KEMLAYGI
+332 MEMLSYGI
-340 EGKNVMELMGI
+340 DKKNVPEFMDI
-351 IGDIAGGNTNNF
+351 IGNIAMGDANKF
-363 SGLSYAISQSLAAGK
+363 SGLSYAISQSMAAGK
-378 LNAQDKNQMVNYGLN
+378 LNAQDKNQMVGYGFN

-400 DQGISVAEATKLMS
+400 NQGVSIAEATKMMS
-414 DGKITADMLM
+414 DGKITSDML
-424 DAMRLAVSEGE
+424 AEALRTATSEGE
-435 RFFNGTNALS
+435 RYHDAVNAMS
-445 DTYEAMSGQL
+445 DTFSGLQGQL
-455 ESAWNNLEAAAGEKY
+455 ESAKKNIEIAMGEGYNEA
-470 NAVRKDGM
+470 RKKGM
-478 TKEIETLTGENADK
+478 EKEIEAYNGDLGEK
-492 MKKAYEMVGAYEAE
+492 MKNAYSMVGAYEAE
-506 MENRHQQ
+506 MENQYQQ
-513 NIINSMENA
+513 SIINAMQDA
-522 AKLIEEQGLTGIE
+522 TKRIEEEGLTGIE

-599 RLSNAASDVRAQISK
+599 RLSNATSDVRAQISK

-664 LTRVEADKRSGG
+664 LTRVEADKEGGG

>member
-8 IVFKANDKLSE
+8 VVFKASDRLSDSLHQMRKGVRGLE
-19 SVKGMRGSVNGLRAD
+19 SD
-34 VESFKKLKDETFD
+34 VEHYKKVQQQVFQEKAQVKLDITQAKQSMKELEKAVRSGSDGA
-47 KEARIQLDINDAKK
+47 KEAFLAQQT
-61 KLNDFNK
+61 KLESLNNEYK
-68 EALKGSKEA
+68 RLTKLQSEALKSESLNNEYKEKIKQRREA
-77 KDAYVEQYKALKRLE
+77 LESLNNEYKEQVKLQ
-92 DEKKSLTK
+92 K
-100 EVKKLTAED
+100 EV
-109 DKFLDNS
+109 
-116 KKKSD
+116 
-121 ALAKQQKE
+121 
-129 MENLRKENER
+129 LRG
-139 LLKLQQEAATAEKEL
+139 EKEFQTTM
-154 SNARSRNS
+154 SRNS

-167 LGMGSAAGMMKSLAK
+167 AGLSGAAGMMKSLAK

-192 VGDLLGNMTSS
+192 VGDLMGGMATS
-203 AFGSTIGGAVGSIG
+203 AFGSTVGGAIGSIG

-223 AAMGSIAGP
+223 AAIGSIAGP

-241 GGLTGAIKSL
+241 GGLTGAIQAL
-251 SDHQNQ
+251 NN
-257 MDGLYRQEV
+257 RQQQKDDIFRNEV

-271 DSITD
+271 TTTAEMQDK
-276 MENRIS
+276 IS
-282 IGSSIAAE
+282 NGSAYAAE
-290 REMYQ
+290 RENYKRNYASMTDD
-295 RGFETTLGK
+295 ETGK
-304 EAGDKLYADIKEFGD
+304 KLYESIMKYGD
-319 KTAYD
+319 TTPYD
-324 TTAMLGKG
+324 TSVMLGKG
-332 KEMLAYGI
+332 MEMLSYGI
-340 EGKNVMELMGI
+340 DKKNVPEFMDI
-351 IGDIAGGNTNNF
+351 IGNIAMGDANKF
-363 SGLSYAISQSLAAGK
+363 SGLSYAISQSMAAGK
-378 LNAQDKNQMVNYGLN
+378 LNAQDKNQMVGYGFN
-393 PLEFVAK
+393 PLEYVAK
-400 DQGISVAEATKLMS
+400 NKGISIAEASELMS
-414 DGKITADMLM
+414 DGKITSDMLVE
-424 DAMRLAVSEGE
+424 ALRTATSEGE
-435 RFFNGTNALS
+435 RYHDAVNAMS
-445 DTYEAMSGQL
+445 DTFSGLQGQL
-455 ESAWNNLEAAAGEKY
+455 ESAKKNIEIAMGEGYNEA
-470 NAVRKDGM
+470 RKKGM
-478 TKEIETLTGENADK
+478 EKEIEAYNGDLGEK
-492 MKKAYEMVGAYEAE
+492 MKNAYSMVGAYEAE
-506 MENRHQQ
+506 MENQYQQ
-513 NIINSMENA
+513 SIINAMQDA
-522 AKLIEEQGLTGIE
+522 TKRIEEEGLTGIE

-589 DQFSK
+589 EQFSK

-658 HEGESV
+658 HEGERV

>member
-8 IVFKANDKLSE
+8 VVFKASDRLSDSLHQMRKGVRGLE
-19 SVKGMRGSVNGLRAD
+19 SD
-34 VESFKKLKDETFD
+34 VEHYKKVQQQVFQEKAQV
-47 KEARIQLDINDAKK
+47 KLDITQAKQSMK
-61 KLNDFNK
+61 ELEKAVRSGSDGAREAFLAQQTKLESLNNEYK
-68 EALKGSKEA
+68 RLTKLQSEALKSESLNNEYKEKIKQRREA
-77 KDAYVEQYKALKRLE
+77 LESLNNEYKEQVKLQ
-92 DEKKSLTK
+92 K
-100 EVKKLTAED
+100 EV
-109 DKFLDNS
+109 
-116 KKKSD
+116 
-121 ALAKQQKE
+121 
-129 MENLRKENER
+129 LRG
-139 LLKLQQEAATAEKEL
+139 EKEFQTTM
-154 SNARSRNS
+154 SRNS

-167 LGMGSAAGMMKSLAK
+167 AGLSGAAGMMKSLAK

-192 VGDLLGNMTSS
+192 VGDLMGGMATS
-203 AFGSTIGGAVGSIG
+203 AFGSTVGGAIGSIG

-223 AAMGSIAGP
+223 AAIGSIAGP

-241 GGLTGAIKSL
+241 GGLTGAIQAL
-251 SDHQNQ
+251 NN
-257 MDGLYRQEV
+257 RQQQADDLFRNEV

-271 DSITD
+271 TTTAEMQDK
-276 MENRIS
+276 IS
-282 IGSSIAAE
+282 NGSAYAAE
-290 REMYQ
+290 RENYKRNYASMTDD
-295 RGFETTLGK
+295 ETGK
-304 EAGDKLYADIKEFGD
+304 KLYESIMKYGD
-319 KTAYD
+319 TTPYD
-324 TTAMLGKG
+324 TSVMLGKG
-332 KEMLAYGI
+332 MEMLSYGI
-340 EGKNVMELMGI
+340 DKKNVPEFMDI
-351 IGDIAGGNTNNF
+351 IGNIAMGDANKF
-363 SGLSYAISQSLAAGK
+363 SGLSYAISQSMAAGK
-378 LNAQDKNQMVNYGLN
+378 LNAQDKNQMVGYGFN
-393 PLEFVAK
+393 PLEYVAK
-400 DQGISVAEATKLMS
+400 NKGISIAEASELMS
-414 DGKITADMLM
+414 DGKITSDMLVE
-424 DAMRLAVSEGE
+424 ALRTATSEGE
-435 RFFNGTNALS
+435 RYHDAVNAMS
-445 DTYEAMSGQL
+445 DTFSGLQGQL
-455 ESAWNNLEAAAGEKY
+455 ESAKKNIEIAMGEGYNEA
-470 NAVRKDGM
+470 RKKGM
-478 TKEIETLTGENADK
+478 EKEIEAYNGDLGEK
-492 MKKAYEMVGAYEAE
+492 MKNAYSMVGAYEAE
-506 MENRHQQ
+506 MENQYQQ
-513 NIINSMENA
+513 SIINAMQDA
-522 AKLIEEQGLTGIE
+522 TKRIEEEGLTGIE

-658 HEGESV
+658 HEGERV

>member
-8 IVFKANDKLSE
+8 IVFKASDKLSD
-19 SVKGMRGSVNGLRAD
+19 SLRQMRKGVKSLETD
-34 VESFKKLKDETFD
+34 VEH
-47 KEARIQLDINDAKK
+47 
-61 KLNDFNK
+61 
-68 EALKGSKEA
+68 
-77 KDAYVEQYKALKRLE
+77 YK
-92 DEKKSLTK
+92 
-100 EVKKLTAED
+100 
-109 DKFLDNS
+109 
-116 KKKSD
+116 
-121 ALAKQQKE
+121 
-129 MENLRKENER
+129 
-139 LLKLQQEAATAEKEL
+139 KLQQRVFEEKAQVKLDITQAKQNMKELEKAVRNGSEGARDAFLEQQTALESLNDEYKRLSNLQSEVLRGEKEIQTTM
-154 SNARSRNS
+154 SRNS

-167 LGMGSAAGMMKSLAK
+167 SGVGAGLIGAAGMMKSLAK

-192 VGDLLGNMTSS
+192 AGDLLGNMTSS

-241 GGLTGAIKSL
+241 GGLTGAIQALNNKQQQADDL
-251 SDHQNQ
+251 FRN
-257 MDGLYRQEV
+257 EV

-271 DSITD
+271 TTTAEMQDK
-276 MENRIS
+276 IS
-282 IGSSIAAE
+282 NGSAYAAE
-290 REMYQ
+290 RENYKRNYASMTDD
-295 RGFETTLGK
+295 ETGK
-304 EAGDKLYADIKEFGD
+304 KLYESIMKYGD
-319 KTAYD
+319 TTPYD
-324 TTAMLGKG
+324 TSVMLGKG
-332 KEMLAYGI
+332 MEMLSYGI
-340 EGKNVMELMGI
+340 DKKNVPEFMDI
-351 IGDIAGGNTNNF
+351 IGNIAMGDANKF
-363 SGLSYAISQSLAAGK
+363 SGLSYAISQSMAAGK
-378 LNAQDKNQMVNYGLN
+378 LNAQDKNQMVGYGFN
-393 PLEFVAK
+393 PLEYVAK
-400 DQGISVAEATKLMS
+400 NKGISIAEASELMS
-414 DGKITADMLM
+414 DGKITSDMLVE
-424 DAMRLAVSEGE
+424 ALRTATSEGE
-435 RFFNGTNALS
+435 RYHDAVNAMS
-445 DTYEAMSGQL
+445 DTFSGLQGQL
-455 ESAWNNLEAAAGEKY
+455 ESAKKNIEIAMGEGYNEA
-470 NAVRKDGM
+470 RKKGM
-478 TKEIETLTGENADK
+478 EKEIEAYNGDLGEK
-492 MKKAYEMVGAYEAE
+492 MKNAYSMVGAYEAE
-506 MENRHQQ
+506 MENQYQQ
-513 NIINSMENA
+513 SIINAMQDA
-522 AKLIEEQGLTGIE
+522 TKRIEEEGLTGIE

-599 RLSNAASDVRAQISK
+599 RLSNATSDVRAQISK
-614 EGVSGYINSIFA
+614 EGVTGYINSIFA

-636 SSSRKHA
+636 STSRKHA

>member
-8 IVFKANDKLSE
+8 IVFKASDKLSD
-19 SVKGMRGSVNGLRAD
+19 SLRQMRKGVKSLETD
-34 VESFKKLKDETFD
+34 VEH
-47 KEARIQLDINDAKK
+47 
-61 KLNDFNK
+61 
-68 EALKGSKEA
+68 
-77 KDAYVEQYKALKRLE
+77 YK
-92 DEKKSLTK
+92 
-100 EVKKLTAED
+100 
-109 DKFLDNS
+109 
-116 KKKSD
+116 
-121 ALAKQQKE
+121 
-129 MENLRKENER
+129 
-139 LLKLQQEAATAEKEL
+139 KLQQRVFEEKAQVKLDITQAKQNMKELEKAVRNGSEGARDAFLEQQTALESLNDEYKRLSNLQSEVLRGEKEIQTTM
-154 SNARSRNS
+154 SRNS

-167 LGMGSAAGMMKSLAK
+167 SGVGAGLIGAAGMMKSLAK

-192 VGDLLGNMTSS
+192 AGDLLGNMTSS

-241 GGLTGAIKSL
+241 GGLTGAIQALNNKQQQADDL
-251 SDHQNQ
+251 FRN
-257 MDGLYRQEV
+257 EV

-271 DSITD
+271 TTTAEMQDK
-276 MENRIS
+276 IS
-282 IGSSIAAE
+282 NGSAYAAE
-290 REMYQ
+290 RENYKRNYASMTDD
-295 RGFETTLGK
+295 EMGK
-304 EAGDKLYADIKEFGD
+304 KLYESIMKYGD
-319 KTAYD
+319 TTPYD
-324 TTAMLGKG
+324 TSVMLGKG
-332 KEMLAYGI
+332 MEMLSYGI
-340 EGKNVMELMGI
+340 DKKNVPEFMDI
-351 IGDIAGGNTNNF
+351 IGNIAMGDANKF
-363 SGLSYAISQSLAAGK
+363 SGLSYAISQSMAAGK
-378 LNAQDKNQMVNYGLN
+378 LNAQDKNQMVGYGFN
-393 PLEFVAK
+393 PLEYVAK
-400 DQGISVAEATKLMS
+400 NKGISIAEASELMS
-414 DGKITADMLM
+414 DGKITSDMLVE
-424 DAMRLAVSEGE
+424 ALRTATSEGE
-435 RFFNGTNALS
+435 RYHDAVNAMS
-445 DTYEAMSGQL
+445 DTFSGLQGQL
-455 ESAWNNLEAAAGEKY
+455 ESAKKNIEIAMGEGYNEA
-470 NAVRKDGM
+470 RKKGM
-478 TKEIETLTGENADK
+478 EKEIEAYNGDLGEK
-492 MKKAYEMVGAYEAE
+492 MKNAYSMVGAYEAE
-506 MENRHQQ
+506 MENQYQQ
-513 NIINSMENA
+513 SIINAMQDA
-522 AKLIEEQGLTGIE
+522 TKRIEEEGLTGIE

-572 SSLTES
+572 SSLSES

-599 RLSNAASDVRAQISK
+599 RLSNATSDVRAQISK

>member
-8 IVFKANDKLSE
+8 IVFKASDKLSD
-19 SVKGMRGSVNGLRAD
+19 SLRQMRKGVKSLETD
-34 VESFKKLKDETFD
+34 VEH
-47 KEARIQLDINDAKK
+47 
-61 KLNDFNK
+61 
-68 EALKGSKEA
+68 
-77 KDAYVEQYKALKRLE
+77 YK
-92 DEKKSLTK
+92 
-100 EVKKLTAED
+100 
-109 DKFLDNS
+109 
-116 KKKSD
+116 
-121 ALAKQQKE
+121 
-129 MENLRKENER
+129 
-139 LLKLQQEAATAEKEL
+139 KLQQRVFEEKAQVKLDITQAKQNMKELEKAVRNGSEGARDAFLEQQTALESLNDEYKRLSNLQSEVLRGEKEIQTTM
-154 SNARSRNS
+154 SRNS

-167 LGMGSAAGMMKSLAK
+167 SGVGAGLIGAAGMMKSLAK

-192 VGDLLGNMTSS
+192 AGDLLGNMTSS

-241 GGLTGAIKSL
+241 GGLTGAIQALNNKQQQADDL
-251 SDHQNQ
+251 FRN
-257 MDGLYRQEV
+257 EV

-271 DSITD
+271 TTTAEMQDK
-276 MENRIS
+276 IS
-282 IGSSIAAE
+282 NGSAYAAE
-290 REMYQ
+290 RENYKRNYASMTDD
-295 RGFETTLGK
+295 ETGK
-304 EAGDKLYADIKEFGD
+304 KLYESIMKYGD
-319 KTAYD
+319 TTPYD
-324 TTAMLGKG
+324 TSVMLGKG
-332 KEMLAYGI
+332 MEMLSYGI
-340 EGKNVMELMGI
+340 DKKNVPEFMDI
-351 IGDIAGGNTNNF
+351 IGNIAMGDANKF
-363 SGLSYAISQSLAAGK
+363 SGLSYAISQSMAAGK
-378 LNAQDKNQMVNYGLN
+378 LNAQDKNQMVGYGFN

-400 DQGISVAEATKLMS
+400 NQGVSIAEATKMMS
-414 DGKITADMLM
+414 DGKITSDMLVE
-424 DAMRLAVSEGE
+424 ALRTATSEGE
-435 RFFNGTNALS
+435 RYHDAVNAMS
-445 DTYEAMSGQL
+445 DTFSGLQGQL
-455 ESAWNNLEAAAGEKY
+455 ESAKKNIEIAMGEGYNEA
-470 NAVRKDGM
+470 RKKGM
-478 TKEIETLTGENADK
+478 EKEIEAYNGDLGEK
-492 MKKAYEMVGAYEAE
+492 MKNAYSMVGAYEAE
-506 MENRHQQ
+506 MENQYQQ
-513 NIINSMENA
+513 SIINAMQDA
-522 AKLIEEQGLTGIE
+522 TKRIEEEGLTGIE

-599 RLSNAASDVRAQISK
+599 RLSNATSDVRAQISK

>member
-8 IVFKANDKLSE
+8 IVFKASDKLSD
-19 SVKGMRGSVNGLRAD
+19 SLRQMRKGVKSLETD
-34 VESFKKLKDETFD
+34 VEH
-47 KEARIQLDINDAKK
+47 
-61 KLNDFNK
+61 
-68 EALKGSKEA
+68 
-77 KDAYVEQYKALKRLE
+77 YK
-92 DEKKSLTK
+92 
-100 EVKKLTAED
+100 
-109 DKFLDNS
+109 
-116 KKKSD
+116 
-121 ALAKQQKE
+121 
-129 MENLRKENER
+129 
-139 LLKLQQEAATAEKEL
+139 KLQQRVFEEKAQVKLDITQAKQNMKELEKAVRNGSEGARDAFLEQQTALESLNDEYKRLSNLQSEVLRGEKEIQTTM
-154 SNARSRNS
+154 SRNS

-167 LGMGSAAGMMKSLAK
+167 SGVGAGLIGAAGMMKSLAK

-192 VGDLLGNMTSS
+192 AGDLLGNMTSS

-223 AAMGSIAGP
+223 ATMGSIAGP
-232 IGTAVGAAV
+232 IGTAVGTAV
-241 GGLTGAIKSL
+241 GGLTGAIQALNNKQQQADDL
-251 SDHQNQ
+251 FRN
-257 MDGLYRQEV
+257 EV

-271 DSITD
+271 TTTAEMQDK
-276 MENRIS
+276 IS
-282 IGSSIAAE
+282 NGSAYAAE
-290 REMYQ
+290 RENYKRNYASMTDD
-295 RGFETTLGK
+295 ETGK
-304 EAGDKLYADIKEFGD
+304 KLYESIMKYGD
-319 KTAYD
+319 TTPYD
-324 TTAMLGKG
+324 TSVMLGKG
-332 KEMLAYGI
+332 MEMLSYGI
-340 EGKNVMELMGI
+340 DKKNVPEFMDI
-351 IGDIAGGNTNNF
+351 IGNIAMGDANKF
-363 SGLSYAISQSLAAGK
+363 SGLSYAISQSMAAGK
-378 LNAQDKNQMVNYGLN
+378 LNAQDKNQMVGYGFN

-400 DQGISVAEATKLMS
+400 NQGVSIAEATKMMS
-414 DGKITADMLM
+414 DGKITSDMLVE
-424 DAMRLAVSEGE
+424 ALRTATSEGE
-435 RFFNGTNALS
+435 RYHDAVNAMS
-445 DTYEAMSGQL
+445 DTFSGLQGQL
-455 ESAWNNLEAAAGEKY
+455 ESAKKNIEIAMGEGYNEA
-470 NAVRKDGM
+470 RKKGM
-478 TKEIETLTGENADK
+478 EKEIEAYNGDLGEK
-492 MKKAYEMVGAYEAE
+492 MKNAYSMVGAYEAE
-506 MENRHQQ
+506 MENQYQQ
-513 NIINSMENA
+513 SIINAMQDA
-522 AKLIEEQGLTGIE
+522 TKRIEEEGLTGIE

-599 RLSNAASDVRAQISK
+599 RLSNATSDVRAQISK

-664 LTRVEADKRSGG
+664 LTRVEADKEGGG

>member
-8 IVFKANDKLSE
+8 VVFKASDKLSD
-19 SVKGMRGSVNGLRAD
+19 SLRQMRQGVKSLETD
-34 VESFKKLKDETFD
+34 VEH
-47 KEARIQLDINDAKK
+47 
-61 KLNDFNK
+61 
-68 EALKGSKEA
+68 
-77 KDAYVEQYKALKRLE
+77 YK
-92 DEKKSLTK
+92 
-100 EVKKLTAED
+100 
-109 DKFLDNS
+109 
-116 KKKSD
+116 
-121 ALAKQQKE
+121 
-129 MENLRKENER
+129 
-139 LLKLQQEAATAEKEL
+139 KLQQQVFQEKAQVKLDITQAKQNMKELEKAVRNGSEGARYAFLEQQTALESLNDEYKRLSNLQSEVLRGEKEIQTTM
-154 SNARSRNS
+154 SRNS

-167 LGMGSAAGMMKSLAK
+167 SGVGAGLIGAAGMMKSLAK

-192 VGDLLGNMTSS
+192 AGDLLGNMTSS

-241 GGLTGAIKSL
+241 GGLTGAIQAL
-251 SDHQNQ
+251 NN
-257 MDGLYRQEV
+257 RQQQADDLFRNEV

-271 DSITD
+271 TTTAEMQDK
-276 MENRIS
+276 IS
-282 IGSSIAAE
+282 NGSAYAAE
-290 REMYQ
+290 RENYKRNYASMTDD
-295 RGFETTLGK
+295 ETGK
-304 EAGDKLYADIKEFGD
+304 KLYESIMKYGD
-319 KTAYD
+319 TTPYD
-324 TTAMLGKG
+324 TSVMLGKG
-332 KEMLAYGI
+332 MEMLSYGI
-340 EGKNVMELMGI
+340 DKKNVPEFMDI
-351 IGDIAGGNTNNF
+351 IGNIAMGDANKF
-363 SGLSYAISQSLAAGK
+363 SGLSYAISQSMAAGK
-378 LNAQDKNQMVNYGLN
+378 LNAQDKNQMVGYGFN
-393 PLEFVAK
+393 PLEYVAK
-400 DQGISVAEATKLMS
+400 NKGISIAEASELMS
-414 DGKITADMLM
+414 DGKITSDMLVE
-424 DAMRLAVSEGE
+424 ALRTATSEGE
-435 RFFNGTNALS
+435 RYHDAVNAMS
-445 DTYEAMSGQL
+445 DTFSGLQGQL
-455 ESAWNNLEAAAGEKY
+455 ESAKKNIEIAMGEGYNEA
-470 NAVRKDGM
+470 RKKGM
-478 TKEIETLTGENADK
+478 EKEIEAYNGDLGEK
-492 MKKAYEMVGAYEAE
+492 MKNAYSMVGAYEAE
-506 MENRHQQ
+506 MENQYQQ
-513 NIINSMENA
+513 SIINAMQDA
-522 AKLIEEQGLTGIE
+522 TKRIEEEGLTGIE

-589 DQFSK
+589 EQFSK

-650 YDGYVAEL
+650 YDGYITEL
-658 HEGESV
+658 HEGERV
-664 LTRVEADKRSGG
+664 LTRVEADKEGGG

>member
-8 IVFKANDKLSE
+8 IVFKASDKLSD
-19 SVKGMRGSVNGLRAD
+19 SLRQMRKGVKSLETD
-34 VESFKKLKDETFD
+34 VEH
-47 KEARIQLDINDAKK
+47 
-61 KLNDFNK
+61 
-68 EALKGSKEA
+68 
-77 KDAYVEQYKALKRLE
+77 YK
-92 DEKKSLTK
+92 
-100 EVKKLTAED
+100 
-109 DKFLDNS
+109 
-116 KKKSD
+116 
-121 ALAKQQKE
+121 
-129 MENLRKENER
+129 
-139 LLKLQQEAATAEKEL
+139 KLQQRVFEEKAQVKLDITQAKQNMKELEKAVRNGSEGARDAFLEQQTALESLNDEYKRLSNLQSEVLRGEKEIQTTM
-154 SNARSRNS
+154 SRNS

-167 LGMGSAAGMMKSLAK
+167 SGVGAGLIGAAGMMKSLAK

-192 VGDLLGNMTSS
+192 VGDLMGGMATS
-203 AFGSTIGGAVGSIG
+203 AFGSTVGGAIGSIG

-241 GGLTGAIKSL
+241 GGLTGAIQALNNKQQQADDL
-251 SDHQNQ
+251 FRN
-257 MDGLYRQEV
+257 EV

-271 DSITD
+271 TTTAEMQDK
-276 MENRIS
+276 IS
-282 IGSSIAAE
+282 NGSAYAAE
-290 REMYQ
+290 RENYKRNYASMTDD
-295 RGFETTLGK
+295 ETGK
-304 EAGDKLYADIKEFGD
+304 KLYESIMKYGD
-319 KTAYD
+319 TTPYD
-324 TTAMLGKG
+324 TSVMLGKG
-332 KEMLAYGI
+332 MEMLSYGI
-340 EGKNVMELMGI
+340 DKKNVPEFMDI
-351 IGDIAGGNTNNF
+351 IGNIAMGDANKF
-363 SGLSYAISQSLAAGK
+363 SGLSYAISQSMAAGK
-378 LNAQDKNQMVNYGLN
+378 LNAQDKNQMVGYGFN
-393 PLEFVAK
+393 PLEYVAK
-400 DQGISVAEATKLMS
+400 NKGISIAEASELMS
-414 DGKITADMLM
+414 DGKITSDMLVE
-424 DAMRLAVSEGE
+424 ALRTATSEGE
-435 RFFNGTNALS
+435 RYHDAVNAMS
-445 DTYEAMSGQL
+445 DTFSGLQGQL
-455 ESAWNNLEAAAGEKY
+455 ESAKKNIEIAMGEGYNEA
-470 NAVRKDGM
+470 RKKGM
-478 TKEIETLTGENADK
+478 EKEIEAYNGDLGEK
-492 MKKAYEMVGAYEAE
+492 MKNAYSMVGAYEAE
-506 MENRHQQ
+506 MENQYQQ
-513 NIINSMENA
+513 SIINAMQDA
-522 AKLIEEQGLTGIE
+522 TKRIEEEGLTGIE

-599 RLSNAASDVRAQISK
+599 RLSNATSDVRAKISK

-650 YDGYVAEL
+650 CDGYVAEL

>member
-282 IGSSIAAE
+282 NGSSIAAE

-599 RLSNAASDVRAQISK
+599 RLSNATSDVRAQISK

-664 LTRVEADKRSGG
+664 LTRVEADKEGGG

>member
-8 IVFKANDKLSE
+8 IVFKASDKLSD
-19 SVKGMRGSVNGLRAD
+19 SLRQMRKGVKSLETD
-34 VESFKKLKDETFD
+34 VEH
-47 KEARIQLDINDAKK
+47 
-61 KLNDFNK
+61 
-68 EALKGSKEA
+68 
-77 KDAYVEQYKALKRLE
+77 YK
-92 DEKKSLTK
+92 
-100 EVKKLTAED
+100 
-109 DKFLDNS
+109 
-116 KKKSD
+116 
-121 ALAKQQKE
+121 
-129 MENLRKENER
+129 
-139 LLKLQQEAATAEKEL
+139 KLQQRVFEEKAQVKLDITQAKQNMKELEKAVRNGSEGARDAFLEQQTALESLNDEYKRLSNLQSEVLRGEKEIQTTM
-154 SNARSRNS
+154 SRNS

-167 LGMGSAAGMMKSLAK
+167 SGVGAGLMGAAGMMKSLAK

-192 VGDLLGNMTSS
+192 AGDLLGNMTSS

-282 IGSSIAAE
+282 NGSSIAAE

-324 TTAMLGKG
+324 TTTMLGKG

-599 RLSNAASDVRAQISK
+599 RLSNATSDVRAQISK

-664 LTRVEADKRSGG
+664 LTRVEADKEGGG

>member
-8 IVFKANDKLSE
+8 VVFKASDKLSD
-19 SVKGMRGSVNGLRAD
+19 SLRQMRQGVKSLETD
-34 VESFKKLKDETFD
+34 VEH
-47 KEARIQLDINDAKK
+47 
-61 KLNDFNK
+61 
-68 EALKGSKEA
+68 
-77 KDAYVEQYKALKRLE
+77 YK
-92 DEKKSLTK
+92 
-100 EVKKLTAED
+100 
-109 DKFLDNS
+109 
-116 KKKSD
+116 
-121 ALAKQQKE
+121 
-129 MENLRKENER
+129 
-139 LLKLQQEAATAEKEL
+139 KLQQQVFQEKAQVKLDITQAKQNMKELEKAVRNGSEGARDAFLEQQTALESLNDEYKRLSNLQSEVLRGEKEIQTTM
-154 SNARSRNS
+154 SRNS

-167 LGMGSAAGMMKSLAK
+167 SGVGAGLIGAAGMMKSLAK

-192 VGDLLGNMTSS
+192 AGDLLGNMTSS

-241 GGLTGAIKSL
+241 GGLTGAIQAL
-251 SDHQNQ
+251 NN
-257 MDGLYRQEV
+257 RQQQADDLFRNEV

-271 DSITD
+271 TTTAEMQDK
-276 MENRIS
+276 IS
-282 IGSSIAAE
+282 NGSAYAAE
-290 REMYQ
+290 RENYKRNYASMTDD
-295 RGFETTLGK
+295 ETGK
-304 EAGDKLYADIKEFGD
+304 KLYESIMKYGD
-319 KTAYD
+319 TTPYD
-324 TTAMLGKG
+324 TSVMLGKG
-332 KEMLAYGI
+332 MEMLSYGI
-340 EGKNVMELMGI
+340 DKKNVPEFMDI
-351 IGDIAGGNTNNF
+351 IGNIAMGDANKF
-363 SGLSYAISQSLAAGK
+363 SGLSYAISQSMAAGK
-378 LNAQDKNQMVNYGLN
+378 LNAQDKNQMVGYGFN
-393 PLEFVAK
+393 PLEYVAK
-400 DQGISVAEATKLMS
+400 NKGISIAEASELMS
-414 DGKITADMLM
+414 DGKITSDMLVE
-424 DAMRLAVSEGE
+424 ALRTATSEGE
-435 RFFNGTNALS
+435 RYHDAVNAMS
-445 DTYEAMSGQL
+445 DTFSGLQGQL
-455 ESAWNNLEAAAGEKY
+455 ESAKKNIEIAMGEGYNEA
-470 NAVRKDGM
+470 RKKGM
-478 TKEIETLTGENADK
+478 EKEIEAYNGDLGEK
-492 MKKAYEMVGAYEAE
+492 MKNAYSMVGAYEAE
-506 MENRHQQ
+506 MENQYQQ
-513 NIINSMENA
+513 SIINAMQDA
-522 AKLIEEQGLTGIE
+522 TKRIEEEGLTGIE

-589 DQFSK
+589 EQFSK

-599 RLSNAASDVRAQISK
+599 RLSNATSDVRAQISK

-658 HEGESV
+658 HEGERV

>member
-8 IVFKANDKLSE
+8 VVFKASDKLSDSLRQMRRGVKSLE
-19 SVKGMRGSVNGLRAD
+19 SD
-34 VESFKKLKDETFD
+34 VEH
-47 KEARIQLDINDAKK
+47 
-61 KLNDFNK
+61 
-68 EALKGSKEA
+68 
-77 KDAYVEQYKALKRLE
+77 YK
-92 DEKKSLTK
+92 
-100 EVKKLTAED
+100 
-109 DKFLDNS
+109 
-116 KKKSD
+116 
-121 ALAKQQKE
+121 
-129 MENLRKENER
+129 
-139 LLKLQQEAATAEKEL
+139 KLQQQVFQEKAQVKLDITQAKQNMKELEKAVRNGSEGARDAFLEQQTALESLNDEYKRLSNLQSEVLRGEKEIQTTM
-154 SNARSRNS
+154 SRNS

-167 LGMGSAAGMMKSLAK
+167 SGVGAGLIGAAGMMKSLAK

-192 VGDLLGNMTSS
+192 AGDLLGNMTSS

-241 GGLTGAIKSL
+241 GGLTGAIQAL
-251 SDHQNQ
+251 NN
-257 MDGLYRQEV
+257 RQQQADDLFRNEV

-271 DSITD
+271 TTTAEMQDK
-276 MENRIS
+276 IS
-282 IGSSIAAE
+282 NGSAYAAE
-290 REMYQ
+290 RENYKRNYASMTDD
-295 RGFETTLGK
+295 ETGK
-304 EAGDKLYADIKEFGD
+304 KLYESIMKYGD
-319 KTAYD
+319 TTPYD
-324 TTAMLGKG
+324 TSVMLGKG
-332 KEMLAYGI
+332 MEMLSYGI
-340 EGKNVMELMGI
+340 DKKNVLEFMDI
-351 IGDIAGGNTNNF
+351 IGNIAMGDANKF
-363 SGLSYAISQSLAAGK
+363 SGLSYAISQSMAAGK
-378 LNAQDKNQMVNYGLN
+378 LNAQDKNQMVGYGFN
-393 PLEFVAK
+393 PLEYVAK
-400 DQGISVAEATKLMS
+400 NKGISIAEASELMS
-414 DGKITADMLM
+414 DGKITSDMLVE
-424 DAMRLAVSEGE
+424 ALRTATSEGE
-435 RFFNGTNALS
+435 RYHDAVNAMS
-445 DTYEAMSGQL
+445 DTFSGLQGQL
-455 ESAWNNLEAAAGEKY
+455 ESAKKNIEIAMGEGYNEA
-470 NAVRKDGM
+470 RKKGM
-478 TKEIETLTGENADK
+478 EKEIEAYNGDLGEK
-492 MKKAYEMVGAYEAE
+492 MKNAYSMVGAYEAE
-506 MENRHQQ
+506 MENQYQQ
-513 NIINSMENA
+513 SIINAMQDA
-522 AKLIEEQGLTGIE
+522 TKRIEEEGLTGIE

-589 DQFSK
+589 EQFSK

-650 YDGYVAEL
+650 YDGYITEL
-658 HEGESV
+658 HEGERV
-664 LTRVEADKRSGG
+664 LTRVEADKEGGG

>member
-8 IVFKANDKLSE
+8 IVFKASDKLSD
-19 SVKGMRGSVNGLRAD
+19 SLRQMRKGVKSLETD
-34 VESFKKLKDETFD
+34 VEH
-47 KEARIQLDINDAKK
+47 
-61 KLNDFNK
+61 
-68 EALKGSKEA
+68 
-77 KDAYVEQYKALKRLE
+77 YK
-92 DEKKSLTK
+92 
-100 EVKKLTAED
+100 
-109 DKFLDNS
+109 
-116 KKKSD
+116 
-121 ALAKQQKE
+121 
-129 MENLRKENER
+129 
-139 LLKLQQEAATAEKEL
+139 KLQQRVFEEKAQVKLDITQAKQNMKELEKAVRNGSEGARDAFLEQQTALESLNDEYKRLSNLQSEVLRGEKEIQTTM
-154 SNARSRNS
+154 SRNS

-167 LGMGSAAGMMKSLAK
+167 SGVGAGLMGVAGMMKSLAK

-192 VGDLLGNMTSS
+192 VGDLMGGMATS
-203 AFGSTIGGAVGSIG
+203 AFGSTVGGAIGSIG

-223 AAMGSIAGP
+223 AAIGSIAGP

-241 GGLTGAIKSL
+241 GGLTGAIQALNNKQQQADDL
-251 SDHQNQ
+251 FRN
-257 MDGLYRQEV
+257 EV

-271 DSITD
+271 TTTAEMQDK
-276 MENRIS
+276 IS
-282 IGSSIAAE
+282 NGSAYAAE
-290 REMYQ
+290 RENYKRNYASMTDD
-295 RGFETTLGK
+295 ETGK
-304 EAGDKLYADIKEFGD
+304 KLYESIMKYGD
-319 KTAYD
+319 TTPYD
-324 TTAMLGKG
+324 TSVMLGKG
-332 KEMLAYGI
+332 MEMLSYGI
-340 EGKNVMELMGI
+340 DKKNVPEFMDI
-351 IGDIAGGNTNNF
+351 IGNIAMGDANKF
-363 SGLSYAISQSLAAGK
+363 SGLSYAISQSMAAGK
-378 LNAQDKNQMVNYGLN
+378 LNAQDKNQMVGYGFN
-393 PLEFVAK
+393 PLEYVAK
-400 DQGISVAEATKLMS
+400 NKGISIAEASELMS
-414 DGKITADMLM
+414 DGKITSDMLVE
-424 DAMRLAVSEGE
+424 ALRTATSEGE
-435 RFFNGTNALS
+435 RYHDAVNAMS
-445 DTYEAMSGQL
+445 DTFSGLQGQL
-455 ESAWNNLEAAAGEKY
+455 ESAKKNIEIAMGEGYNEA
-470 NAVRKDGM
+470 RKKGM
-478 TKEIETLTGENADK
+478 EKEIEAYNGDLGEK
-492 MKKAYEMVGAYEAE
+492 MKNAYSMVGAYEAE
-506 MENRHQQ
+506 MENQYQQ
-513 NIINSMENA
+513 SIINAMQDA
-522 AKLIEEQGLTGIE
+522 TKRIEEEGLTGIE

-658 HEGESV
+658 HEGERV

>member
-8 IVFKANDKLSE
+8 IVFKASDKLSD
-19 SVKGMRGSVNGLRAD
+19 SLRQMRKGVKSLETD
-34 VESFKKLKDETFD
+34 VEH
-47 KEARIQLDINDAKK
+47 
-61 KLNDFNK
+61 
-68 EALKGSKEA
+68 
-77 KDAYVEQYKALKRLE
+77 YK
-92 DEKKSLTK
+92 
-100 EVKKLTAED
+100 
-109 DKFLDNS
+109 
-116 KKKSD
+116 
-121 ALAKQQKE
+121 
-129 MENLRKENER
+129 
-139 LLKLQQEAATAEKEL
+139 KLQQRVFEEKAQVKLDITQAKQNMKELEKAVRNGSEGARDAFLEQQTALESLNDEYKRLSNLQSEVLRGEKEIQTTM
-154 SNARSRNS
+154 SRNS

-167 LGMGSAAGMMKSLAK
+167 SGVGAGLIGAAGMMKSLAK

-192 VGDLLGNMTSS
+192 AGDLLGNMTSF

-232 IGTAVGAAV
+232 IGTAVGTAV
-241 GGLTGAIKSL
+241 GGLTGAIQALNNKQQQADDL
-251 SDHQNQ
+251 FRN
-257 MDGLYRQEV
+257 EV

-271 DSITD
+271 TTTAEMQDK
-276 MENRIS
+276 IS
-282 IGSSIAAE
+282 NGSAYAAE
-290 REMYQ
+290 RENYKRNYASMTDD
-295 RGFETTLGK
+295 ETGK
-304 EAGDKLYADIKEFGD
+304 KLYESIMKYGD
-319 KTAYD
+319 TTPYD
-324 TTAMLGKG
+324 TSVMLGKG
-332 KEMLAYGI
+332 MEMLSYGI
-340 EGKNVMELMGI
+340 DKKNVPEFMDI
-351 IGDIAGGNTNNF
+351 IGNIAMGDANKF
-363 SGLSYAISQSLAAGK
+363 SGLSYAISQSMAAGK
-378 LNAQDKNQMVNYGLN
+378 LNAQDKNQMVGYGFN

-400 DQGISVAEATKLMS
+400 NQGVSIAEATKMMS
-414 DGKITADMLM
+414 DGKITSDMLVE
-424 DAMRLAVSEGE
+424 ALRTATSEGE
-435 RFFNGTNALS
+435 RYHDAVNAMS
-445 DTYEAMSGQL
+445 DTFSGLQGQL
-455 ESAWNNLEAAAGEKY
+455 ESAKKNIEIAMGEGYNEA
-470 NAVRKDGM
+470 RKKGM
-478 TKEIETLTGENADK
+478 EKEIEAYNGDLGEK
-492 MKKAYEMVGAYEAE
+492 MKNAYSMVGAYEAE
-506 MENRHQQ
+506 MENQYQQ
-513 NIINSMENA
+513 SIINAMQDA
-522 AKLIEEQGLTGIE
+522 TKRIEEEGLTGIE

-599 RLSNAASDVRAQISK
+599 RLSNATSDVRAQISK

-664 LTRVEADKRSGG
+664 LTRVEADKEGGG

>member
-8 IVFKANDKLSE
+8 IVFKASDKLSD
-19 SVKGMRGSVNGLRAD
+19 SLRQMRKGV
-34 VESFKKLKDETFD
+34 
-47 KEARIQLDINDAKK
+47 
-61 KLNDFNK
+61 
-68 EALKGSKEA
+68 
-77 KDAYVEQYKALKRLE
+77 
-92 DEKKSLTK
+92 KSLETDVAHYK
-100 EVKKLTAED
+100 
-109 DKFLDNS
+109 
-116 KKKSD
+116 
-121 ALAKQQKE
+121 
-129 MENLRKENER
+129 
-139 LLKLQQEAATAEKEL
+139 KLQQRVFEEKAQVKLDITQAKQNMKELEKAVRNGSEGARDAFLEQQTALESLNDEYKRLTNLQSEVLRGEKEIQTTM
-154 SNARSRNS
+154 SRNS

-167 LGMGSAAGMMKSLAK
+167 SGVGAGLIGAASMMKSLAK

-192 VGDLLGNMTSS
+192 AGDLLGNMTSS

-241 GGLTGAIKSL
+241 GGLTGAIQALNNKQQQADDL
-251 SDHQNQ
+251 FRN
-257 MDGLYRQEV
+257 EV

-271 DSITD
+271 ATTSE
-276 MENRIS
+276 MSEKIS
-282 IGSSIAAE
+282 SGSEYAAE
-290 REMYQ
+290 RENYKRNYASMTDDAT
-295 RGFETTLGK
+295 G
-304 EAGDKLYADIKEFGD
+304 AKLYESIMKYGD
-319 KTAYD
+319 TTPYD
-324 TTAMLGKG
+324 TSVMLGKG
-332 KEMLAYGI
+332 MEMLSYGI
-340 EGKNVMELMGI
+340 DKKNIVEFMDI
-351 IGDIAGGNTNNF
+351 IGNIAMGDANKF
-363 SGLSYAISQSLAAGK
+363 PGLSYAISQSMAAGK
-378 LNAQDKNQMVNYGLN
+378 LNAQDKNQMVGYGFN
-393 PLEFVAK
+393 PLEYVAK
-400 DQGISVAEATKLMS
+400 NKGISIAEASELMS
-414 DGKITADMLM
+414 DGKITSDMLVE
-424 DAMRLAVSEGE
+424 ALRTATSEGE
-435 RFFNGTNALS
+435 RYHDAVNAMS
-445 DTYEAMSGQL
+445 DTFSGLQGQL
-455 ESAWNNLEAAAGEKY
+455 ESAKKNIEIAMGEGYNEA
-470 NAVRKDGM
+470 RKKGM
-478 TKEIETLTGENADK
+478 EKEIEAYNGDLGEK
-492 MKKAYEMVGAYEAE
+492 MKNAYSMVGAYEAE
-506 MENRHQQ
+506 MENQYQQ
-513 NIINSMENA
+513 SIINAMQDA
-522 AKLIEEQGLTGIE
+522 TKRIEEEGLTGIE

-599 RLSNAASDVRAQISK
+599 RLSNATSDVRAQISK

>member
-8 IVFKANDKLSE
+8 IVFKASDKLSDSLRQMRRGVKSLE
-19 SVKGMRGSVNGLRAD
+19 SD
-34 VESFKKLKDETFD
+34 VEH
-47 KEARIQLDINDAKK
+47 
-61 KLNDFNK
+61 
-68 EALKGSKEA
+68 
-77 KDAYVEQYKALKRLE
+77 YK
-92 DEKKSLTK
+92 
-100 EVKKLTAED
+100 
-109 DKFLDNS
+109 
-116 KKKSD
+116 
-121 ALAKQQKE
+121 
-129 MENLRKENER
+129 
-139 LLKLQQEAATAEKEL
+139 KLQQQVFQEKAQVKLDITQAKQNMKELEKAVRNGSEGARDAFLEQQTALESLNDEYKRLSNLQSEVLRGEKEIQTTM
-154 SNARSRNS
+154 SRNS

-167 LGMGSAAGMMKSLAK
+167 SGVGAGLIGAAGMMKSLAK

-192 VGDLLGNMTSS
+192 VGDLMGGMATS
-203 AFGSTIGGAVGSIG
+203 AFGSTVGGAIGSIG
-217 GNALSG
+217 GNALSS

-232 IGTAVGAAV
+232 IGAAVGAAV
-241 GGLTGAIKSL
+241 GGLTGAIQALNNKQQQADDL
-251 SDHQNQ
+251 FRN
-257 MDGLYRQEV
+257 EV

-271 DSITD
+271 TTTAEMQDK
-276 MENRIS
+276 IS
-282 IGSSIAAE
+282 NGSAYAAE
-290 REMYQ
+290 RENYKRNYASMTDD
-295 RGFETTLGK
+295 ETGK
-304 EAGDKLYADIKEFGD
+304 KLYESIMKYGD
-319 KTAYD
+319 TTPYD
-324 TTAMLGKG
+324 TSVMLGKG
-332 KEMLAYGI
+332 MEMLSYGI
-340 EGKNVMELMGI
+340 DKKNVPEFMDI
-351 IGDIAGGNTNNF
+351 IGNIAMGDANKF
-363 SGLSYAISQSLAAGK
+363 SGLSYAISQSMAAGK
-378 LNAQDKNQMVNYGLN
+378 LNAQDKNQMVGYGFN

-400 DQGISVAEATKLMS
+400 NQGVSIAEATKMMS
-414 DGKITADMLM
+414 DGKITSDMLVE
-424 DAMRLAVSEGE
+424 ALRTATSEGE
-435 RFFNGTNALS
+435 RYHDAVNAMS
-445 DTYEAMSGQL
+445 DTFSGLQGQL
-455 ESAWNNLEAAAGEKY
+455 ESAKKNIEIAMGEGYNEA
-470 NAVRKDGM
+470 RKKGM
-478 TKEIETLTGENADK
+478 EKEIEAYNGDLGEK
-492 MKKAYEMVGAYEAE
+492 MKNAYSMVGAYEAE
-506 MENRHQQ
+506 MENQYQQ
-513 NIINSMENA
+513 SIINAMQDA
-522 AKLIEEQGLTGIE
+522 TKRIEEEGLTGIE

-599 RLSNAASDVRAQISK
+599 RLSNATSDVRAQISK

-664 LTRVEADKRSGG
+664 LTRVEADKEGGG

>member
-8 IVFKANDKLSE
+8 IVFKASDKLSD
-19 SVKGMRGSVNGLRAD
+19 SLRQMRKGVKSLETD
-34 VESFKKLKDETFD
+34 VEH
-47 KEARIQLDINDAKK
+47 
-61 KLNDFNK
+61 
-68 EALKGSKEA
+68 
-77 KDAYVEQYKALKRLE
+77 YK
-92 DEKKSLTK
+92 
-100 EVKKLTAED
+100 
-109 DKFLDNS
+109 
-116 KKKSD
+116 
-121 ALAKQQKE
+121 
-129 MENLRKENER
+129 
-139 LLKLQQEAATAEKEL
+139 KLQQRVFEEKAQVKLDITQAKQNMKELEKAVRNGSEGARDAFLEQQTALESLNDEYKRLSNLQSEVLRGEKEIQTTM
-154 SNARSRNS
+154 SRNS

-167 LGMGSAAGMMKSLAK
+167 SGVGAGLIGAAGMMKSLAK
-182 AGLGSMLGGA
+182 AGLGSMLSGA
-192 VGDLLGNMTSS
+192 AGDLLGNMTSS

-241 GGLTGAIKSL
+241 GGLTGAIQALNNKQQQADDL
-251 SDHQNQ
+251 FRN
-257 MDGLYRQEV
+257 EV

-271 DSITD
+271 TTTAEMQDK
-276 MENRIS
+276 IS
-282 IGSSIAAE
+282 NGSAYAAE
-290 REMYQ
+290 RENYKRNYASMTDD
-295 RGFETTLGK
+295 ETGK
-304 EAGDKLYADIKEFGD
+304 KLYESIMKYGD
-319 KTAYD
+319 TTPYD
-324 TTAMLGKG
+324 TSVMLGKG
-332 KEMLAYGI
+332 MEMLSYGI
-340 EGKNVMELMGI
+340 DKKNVPEFMDI
-351 IGDIAGGNTNNF
+351 IGNIAMGDANKF
-363 SGLSYAISQSLAAGK
+363 SGLSYAISQSMAAGK
-378 LNAQDKNQMVNYGLN
+378 LNAQDKNQMVGYGFN

-400 DQGISVAEATKLMS
+400 NQGVSIAEATKMMS
-414 DGKITADMLM
+414 DGKITSDMLVE
-424 DAMRLAVSEGE
+424 ALRTATSEGE
-435 RFFNGTNALS
+435 RYHDAVNAMS
-445 DTYEAMSGQL
+445 DTFSGLQGQL
-455 ESAWNNLEAAAGEKY
+455 ESAKKNIEIAMGEGYNEA
-470 NAVRKDGM
+470 RKKGM
-478 TKEIETLTGENADK
+478 EKEIEAYNGDLGEK
-492 MKKAYEMVGAYEAE
+492 MKNAYSMVGAYEAE
-506 MENRHQQ
+506 MENQYQQ
-513 NIINSMENA
+513 SIINAMQDA
-522 AKLIEEQGLTGIE
+522 TKRIEEEGLTGIE

-599 RLSNAASDVRAQISK
+599 RLSNATSDVRAQISK

-664 LTRVEADKRSGG
+664 LTRVEADKEGGG

>member
-8 IVFKANDKLSE
+8 VVFKASDKLSD
-19 SVKGMRGSVNGLRAD
+19 SLRQMRQGVKSLETD
-34 VESFKKLKDETFD
+34 VEH
-47 KEARIQLDINDAKK
+47 
-61 KLNDFNK
+61 
-68 EALKGSKEA
+68 
-77 KDAYVEQYKALKRLE
+77 YK
-92 DEKKSLTK
+92 
-100 EVKKLTAED
+100 
-109 DKFLDNS
+109 
-116 KKKSD
+116 
-121 ALAKQQKE
+121 
-129 MENLRKENER
+129 
-139 LLKLQQEAATAEKEL
+139 KLQQQVFQEKAQVKLDITQAKQNMKELEKAVRNGSEGARDAFLEQQTALEGLNDEYKRLTNLQSEVLRGEKEIQTTM
-154 SNARSRNS
+154 SRNS

-167 LGMGSAAGMMKSLAK
+167 SGVGAGLMGAAGMMKSLAK

-192 VGDLLGNMTSS
+192 AGDLLGNMTSS

-241 GGLTGAIKSL
+241 GGLTGAIQALNNKQQQADDL
-251 SDHQNQ
+251 FRN
-257 MDGLYRQEV
+257 EV

-271 DSITD
+271 TTTAEMQDK
-276 MENRIS
+276 IS
-282 IGSSIAAE
+282 NGSAYAAE
-290 REMYQ
+290 RENYKRNYASMTDD
-295 RGFETTLGK
+295 EMGK
-304 EAGDKLYADIKEFGD
+304 KLYESIMKYGD
-319 KTAYD
+319 TTPYD
-324 TTAMLGKG
+324 TSVMLGKG
-332 KEMLAYGI
+332 MEMLSYGI
-340 EGKNVMELMGI
+340 DKKNVPEFMDI
-351 IGDIAGGNTNNF
+351 IGNIAMGDANKF
-363 SGLSYAISQSLAAGK
+363 SGLSYAISQSMAAGK
-378 LNAQDKNQMVNYGLN
+378 LNAQDKNQMVGYGFN
-393 PLEFVAK
+393 PLEYVAK
-400 DQGISVAEATKLMS
+400 NKGISIAEASELMS
-414 DGKITADMLM
+414 DGKITSDMLVE
-424 DAMRLAVSEGE
+424 ALRTATSEGE
-435 RFFNGTNALS
+435 RYHDAVNAMS
-445 DTYEAMSGQL
+445 DTFSGLQGQL
-455 ESAWNNLEAAAGEKY
+455 ESAKKNIEIAMGEGYNEA
-470 NAVRKDGM
+470 RKKGM
-478 TKEIETLTGENADK
+478 EKEIEAYNGDLGEK
-492 MKKAYEMVGAYEAE
+492 MKNAYSMVGAYEAE
-506 MENRHQQ
+506 MENQYQQ
-513 NIINSMENA
+513 SIINAMQDA
-522 AKLIEEQGLTGIE
+522 TKRIEEEGLTGIE

-599 RLSNAASDVRAQISK
+599 RLSTAVSDVRAQISK

-658 HEGESV
+658 HEGERV

-703 RNMQNMRESFVGA
+703 QNMSKMSAGFVGA

>member
-8 IVFKANDKLSE
+8 VVFKASDKLSD
-19 SVKGMRGSVNGLRAD
+19 SLRQMRQGVKSLETD
-34 VESFKKLKDETFD
+34 VEH
-47 KEARIQLDINDAKK
+47 
-61 KLNDFNK
+61 
-68 EALKGSKEA
+68 
-77 KDAYVEQYKALKRLE
+77 YK
-92 DEKKSLTK
+92 
-100 EVKKLTAED
+100 
-109 DKFLDNS
+109 
-116 KKKSD
+116 
-121 ALAKQQKE
+121 
-129 MENLRKENER
+129 
-139 LLKLQQEAATAEKEL
+139 KLQQQVFQEKAQVKLDITQAKQNMKELEKAVRNGSEGARDAFLEQQTALESLNDEYKRLSNLQSEVLRGEKEIQTTM
-154 SNARSRNS
+154 SRNS

-167 LGMGSAAGMMKSLAK
+167 SGVGAGLMGVAGMMKSLAK

-192 VGDLLGNMTSS
+192 VGDLMGGMATS
-203 AFGSTIGGAVGSIG
+203 AFGSTVGGAIGSIG

-241 GGLTGAIKSL
+241 GGLTGAIQAL
-251 SDHQNQ
+251 NN
-257 MDGLYRQEV
+257 RQQQADDLFRNEV

-271 DSITD
+271 TTTAEMQDK
-276 MENRIS
+276 IS
-282 IGSSIAAE
+282 NGSAYAAE
-290 REMYQ
+290 RENYKRNYASMTDD
-295 RGFETTLGK
+295 ETGK
-304 EAGDKLYADIKEFGD
+304 KLYESIMKYGD
-319 KTAYD
+319 TTPYD
-324 TTAMLGKG
+324 TSVMLGKG
-332 KEMLAYGI
+332 MEMLSYGI
-340 EGKNVMELMGI
+340 DKKNVPEFMDI
-351 IGDIAGGNTNNF
+351 IGNIAMGDANKF
-363 SGLSYAISQSLAAGK
+363 SGLSYAISQSMAAGK
-378 LNAQDKNQMVNYGLN
+378 LNAQDKNQMVGYGFN
-393 PLEFVAK
+393 PLEYVAK
-400 DQGISVAEATKLMS
+400 NKGISIAEASELMS
-414 DGKITADMLM
+414 DGKITSDMLVE
-424 DAMRLAVSEGE
+424 ALRTATSEGE
-435 RFFNGTNALS
+435 RYHDAVNAMS
-445 DTYEAMSGQL
+445 DTFSGLQGQL
-455 ESAWNNLEAAAGEKY
+455 ESAKKNIEIAMGEGYNEA
-470 NAVRKDGM
+470 RKKGM
-478 TKEIETLTGENADK
+478 EKEIEAYNGDLGEK
-492 MKKAYEMVGAYEAE
+492 MKNAYSMVGAYEAE
-506 MENRHQQ
+506 MENQYQQ
-513 NIINSMENA
+513 SIINAMQDA
-522 AKLIEEQGLTGIE
+522 TKRIEEEGLTGIE

-589 DQFSK
+589 EQFSK

-658 HEGESV
+658 HEGERV